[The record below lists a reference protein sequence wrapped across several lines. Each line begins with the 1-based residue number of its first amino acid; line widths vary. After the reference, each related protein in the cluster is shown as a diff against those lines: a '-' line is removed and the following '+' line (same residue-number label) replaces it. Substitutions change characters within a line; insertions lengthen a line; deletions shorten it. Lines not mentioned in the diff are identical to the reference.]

1 MQAASGRKT
10 KYRRRRARRAS
21 ALMVVLALLF
31 TMVPTGFATVAG
43 AAEAAEAALPEPTP
57 EPTPE
62 PIPEPIPEPTPEPIP
77 QPPADDTTDAPTDD
91 TTDDTTD
98 DPADDITDR
107 ATPTATAVAV
117 ICYAAVD
124 GDWKQVGTVQTD
136 KIDSDSNRYYVTAQ
150 ELDGIYGG
158 YGFSSANYSGE
169 LFFPHTDDRNADTLW
184 ADAAPQQ
191 NTDGAWQIP
200 LSKQGPIYLY
210 YLPGNTDG
218 TPSYFTGSKAKT
230 DAEMLAAN
238 MFYTVQVEDAAHAVY
253 SEGTLP
259 APQVLFHG
267 GNTTVTLNKPEGVT
281 WTAVNGKTNETL
293 SLPMAEVGTTVT
305 YTITNISA
313 PIIFRPRMAAGM
325 LRYEA
330 MPDGWM
336 SKLGLF
342 EVSKQQPQQT
352 ATVRGQVVYMALPAE
367 NSHTLLAPDID
378 RIAVTITDA
387 NNHTMFY
394 SFAGW
399 KVASAAGSPVLPA
412 GTVLTAD
419 DLNAYAGSDGVI
431 RLQAVWS
438 GVDSQNRPNTVH
450 FFLHKNGELKGS
462 VEDGVQSEL
471 QSDYTPVIYSTRMM
485 DAGKIPVTY
494 TTTGGTPLVARPNA
508 DDDAYQ
514 TNTPI
519 RGMTKIPVEGATLE
533 DLPGDETVFAY
544 LRANQIEMKIN
555 GQVVDNEKLNTTY
568 FGIRWNTVKYESS
581 DGWHIDGVL
590 VAKRTRFFVTKTFAG
605 DAAAIAQA
613 KGDFSITVS
622 HTEGSG
628 SVTDFTLLPQPAADV
643 TEAGKRGYTD
653 YDAAAETYTWEVP
666 AQQKR
671 AYTLREEN
679 YIPSGNWRVS
689 NSYAIRNAPEG
700 DPTGYQPYPKDGIVI
715 KAVGYADDV
724 PDIAVQTVALRNV
737 YVGVGTLTVNTQDS
751 VTGNNLKNVPYR
763 LTRDGTAVTLYRRP
777 GTTLYSMGNDPGY
790 TETISDGTLTAGANG
805 LFTIRLE
812 TGTYT
817 LTETLPTGYYGPGT
831 VQVTVAKEASGG
843 MTYSSVAQALPTEVT
858 TPTGGWLKEAESD
871 HITILNVPR
880 MLISVT
886 ARSSWPENGEKLPVT
901 VQLWC
906 DGTPVPGDQYTQVL
920 SEENKWEYTWKGL
933 PLFTNGTVAGYTLRV
948 TKIGNTYRDA
958 ALGGDGFADYDV
970 TNDAVKYR
978 QTDDPDYRADHMWTE
993 DGVQHFAQEALL
1005 VVRNEGVRGAVTF
1018 TKADEMN
1025 RPLRGAEFTLYT
1037 DAACTHLLATAT
1049 SDENG
1054 RVEFEKQ
1061 PGGTYYLKETKAPQG
1076 HTAENTVWTVKISG
1090 GKATITDS
1098 TGAVI
1103 TSVRNTSLLQLTLR
1117 VLGPDDEPLTG
1128 TKLQVTWD
1136 KVQHPEY
1143 ITNTNGTV
1151 VLPKLPNGD
1160 YTVRL
1165 MNTPT
1170 GYLPQVSVPELNAQ
1184 YGEITLTTAADA
1196 WMLEKTVENEYLLTL
1211 RLQALYTLPTTGGTG
1226 TAAFT
1231 AAGVLLMGLAAV
1243 MLCRKKQAE

>member
-1 MQAASGRKT
+1 MYAASGRKT
-10 KYRRRRARRAS
+10 EYRRRRARRAS

-43 AAEAAEAALPEPTP
+43 AAEATETEPPAAPP

-62 PIPEPIPEPTPEPIP
+62 PIPEPTPE
-77 QPPADDTTDAPTDD
+77 PPADDTTDDPADD
-91 TTDDTTD
+91 PADDPTD

-107 ATPTATAVAV
+107 AAPTATAVTV
-117 ICYAAVD
+117 TCYAAVD
-124 GDWKQVGTVQTD
+124 GGWKQVGTVQTD
-136 KIDSDSNRYYVTAQ
+136 KIDSGRYYVTAQ
-150 ELDGIYGG
+150 ELDGIYGE

-169 LFFPHTDDRNADTLW
+169 LFFPHTDNNSIDKLW
-184 ADAAPQQ
+184 ADAVPQQ

-200 LSKQGPIYLY
+200 LSTRGPIYLY

-218 TPSYFTGSKAKT
+218 TPSYFTGSKPKT
-230 DAEMLAAN
+230 DAQLLADN
-238 MFYTVQVEDAAHAVY
+238 MFYTITVEDAAHAVY
-253 SEGTLP
+253 DTPP

-267 GNTTVTLNKPEGVT
+267 GSTTVTLNKAEGVT

-293 SLPMAEVGTTVT
+293 SLPMDEAGTT
-305 YTITNISA
+305 YTITDIST
-313 PIIFRPRMAAGM
+313 PIIFRPRAAAGM
-325 LRYEA
+325 IQYEA
-330 MPDGWM
+330 MPERWM
-336 SKLGLF
+336 SKLGNF
-342 EVSKQQPQQT
+342 DVSRQQPQQT
-352 ATVRGQVVYMALPAE
+352 ATVRGEAVYMALPAE
-367 NSHTLLAPDID
+367 NSHTLLPPDID

-399 KVASAAGSPVLPA
+399 KVASVAGSPVLPA
-412 GTVLTAD
+412 GTVLTAE
-419 DLNAYAGSDGVI
+419 DLNRYAGSDGVI
-431 RLQAVWS
+431 LLQAVWS
-438 GVDSQNRPNTVH
+438 GVDSHNRPNTVH

-462 VEDGVQSEL
+462 VEDGVKPESPN
-471 QSDYTPVIYSTRMM
+471 DYTPAIYSTRMM
-485 DAGKIPVTY
+485 NAGEIPTTY
-494 TTTGGTPLVARPNA
+494 TTGGTPLVARPSA
-508 DDDAYQ
+508 DADAYQ
-514 TNTPI
+514 TDITI
-519 RGMTKIPVEGATLE
+519 RGMTKKPVKGATLE

-544 LRANQIEMKIN
+544 LRANHIQMQIN

-590 VAKRTRFFVTKTFAG
+590 VAKRSRFIVTKTFAG
-605 DAAAIAQA
+605 DTAAIDLA
-613 KGDFSITVS
+613 KKDFTITVS

-628 SVTDFTLLPQPAADV
+628 SVTDFTLLPQPAAGV
-643 TEAGKRGYTD
+643 NEAGKRGYTD
-653 YDAAAETYTWEVP
+653 YDAATQTYTWKVP

-671 AYTLREEN
+671 SYTITEAG

-700 DPTGYQPYPKDGIVI
+700 GPTGYQPYPKDGIVI
-715 KAVGYADDV
+715 TAVGYADDV
-724 PDIAVQTVALRNV
+724 QNIAVQTVALRNV
-737 YVGVGTLTVNTQDS
+737 YVGVGTLTVNTQDAI
-751 VTGNNLKNVPYR
+751 TGDNLRDIPYR
-763 LTRDGTAVTLYRRP
+763 LTRADGTAVTLYRRP
-777 GTTLYSMGNDPGY
+777 GTTLYSMEKDDPGY
-790 TETISDGTLTAGANG
+790 TETIPDGTLIAGANG

-843 MTYSSVAQALPTEVT
+843 MTYRSVAQNLPTEVT
-858 TPTGGWLKEAESD
+858 APAGGWLKKAETD

-920 SEENKWEYTWKGL
+920 SEENNWEYTWNNL
-933 PLFTNGTVAGYTLRV
+933 PLFTNGTVARYTLRV

-958 ALGGDGFADYDV
+958 ALDDGFADYNV
-970 TNDAVKYR
+970 TNDDVKYR
-978 QTDDPDYRADHMWTE
+978 KTGDPDYRADHMWTE

-1005 VVRNEGVRGAVTF
+1005 VVRNEGVRGAITF

-1025 RPLRGAEFTLYT
+1025 RPLQGAEFTLYT
-1037 DAACTHLLATAT
+1037 DELCTQPLATAT
-1049 SDENG
+1049 SNEDGEV
-1054 RVEFEKQ
+1054 RFAPQ

-1076 HTAENTVWTVKISG
+1076 HTAEDTVWTVKISG
-1090 GKATITDS
+1090 GKATITTP

-1117 VLGPDDEPLTG
+1117 VLGPEREPLPD
-1128 TKLQVTWD
+1128 TKLRVTWD
-1136 KVQHPEY
+1136 KVQHPTY
-1143 ITNTNGTV
+1143 TTGTDGTV
-1151 VLPKLPNGD
+1151 LLTALPNGN

-1170 GYLPQVSVPELNAQ
+1170 GYLPPVSVPTLNAQ
-1184 YGEITLTTAADA
+1184 YGEITLTSGDDA
-1196 WMLEKTVENEYLLTL
+1196 WTLENTAEGYLLTL

-1243 MLCRKKQAE
+1243 MLCRKKQVE

>member
-1 MQAASGRKT
+1 MYAASGRKT
-10 KYRRRRARRAS
+10 EYRRRRARRAS

-43 AAEAAEAALPEPTP
+43 AAEATETAPSEPPAAPPEPIPEPTP

-62 PIPEPIPEPTPEPIP
+62 P
-77 QPPADDTTDAPTDD
+77 PADDPADD
-91 TTDDTTD
+91 PTD

-107 ATPTATAVAV
+107 AAPTATAVAV
-117 ICYAAVD
+117 TCYAAVD
-124 GDWKQVGTVQTD
+124 GGWQQVGTVQTD
-136 KIDSDSNRYYVTAQ
+136 KIDSASTRYYIMAA

-158 YGFSSANYSGE
+158 YGFSSVEYKGE
-169 LFFPHTDDRNADTLW
+169 LFFPHTDDKNADTLW
-184 ADAAPQQ
+184 ADAAPQK
-191 NTDGAWQIP
+191 NTDGTWRIP
-200 LSKQGPIYLY
+200 LSRKGPIYLY
-210 YLPGNTDG
+210 YLPANATG
-218 TPSYFTGSKAKT
+218 TPSYFTGSKPKT
-230 DAEMLAAN
+230 DAQLLADN
-238 MFYTVQVEDAAHAVY
+238 MFYTITVEDPAHAVY
-253 SEGTLP
+253 DTPP

-267 GNTTVTLNKPEGVT
+267 EGTTVTLNKAEGVT
-281 WTAVNGKTNETL
+281 WTAVNGQTGATL
-293 SLPMAEVGTTVT
+293 SLPMTEETAVT
-305 YTITNISA
+305 YTIDNIAA
-313 PIIFRPRMAAGM
+313 PIRFRPRVAAGM
-325 LRYEA
+325 LQYEA
-330 MPDGWM
+330 MPERWM
-336 SKLGLF
+336 SKLGNF
-342 EVSKQQPQQT
+342 DVSRQQPQQT
-352 ATVRGQVVYMALPAE
+352 ATVRGEAVFMALPAE
-367 NSHTLLAPDID
+367 NSHTLLPPDID

-412 GTVLTAD
+412 GKVLTAD

-438 GVDSQNRPNTVH
+438 GVDSQRRPNTVH

-462 VEDGVQSEL
+462 VEDGVKPES
-471 QSDYTPVIYSTRMM
+471 QSDYTPAIYSTRMM
-485 DAGKIPVTY
+485 NAGNIPTTY
-494 TTTGGTPLVARPNA
+494 TTGGTPLVARPSA
-508 DDDAYQ
+508 DADAYQ
-514 TNTPI
+514 TDITI
-519 RGMTKIPVEGATLE
+519 RGMTKKAVEGATLE

-544 LRANQIEMKIN
+544 LRANNIQMMIN
-555 GQVVDNEKLNTTY
+555 GQVVENEKLNTTY

-590 VAKRTRFFVTKTFAG
+590 VAKRSRFIVTKTFAG
-605 DAAAIAQA
+605 DAAAIELA
-613 KGDFSITVS
+613 KKDFTITVS

-628 SVTDFTLLPQPAADV
+628 SVTDFTLLPQPDADV
-643 TEAGKRGYTD
+643 NEAGKLGYTD
-653 YDAAAETYTWEVP
+653 YDAATETYTWEVP

-671 AYTLREEN
+671 SYTITEAGHTL
-679 YIPSGNWRVS
+679 SGGWRVS

-724 PDIAVQTVALRNV
+724 QNIAVQTVALRNV
-737 YVGVGTLTVNTQDS
+737 YVGVGTLTVNTQDAI
-751 VTGNNLKNVPYR
+751 TGDNLRDIPYR
-763 LTRDGTAVTLYRRP
+763 LTRADGTAVTLYRRP
-777 GTTLYSMGNDPGY
+777 GTTLYSMEKDDPGY
-790 TETISDGTLTAGANG
+790 TETIPDGTLIAGANG

-843 MTYSSVAQALPTEVT
+843 MTYSSVAQDLPTEVT
-858 TPTGGWLKEAESD
+858 TPTGGWLKDADTD

-880 MLISVT
+880 MLISVM
-886 ARSSWPENGEKLPVT
+886 ARSSWPENGDKLPVT

-906 DGTPVPGDQYTQVL
+906 DGTMVPGSEYTQEL
-920 SEENKWEYTWKGL
+920 SEENNWEYTWNNL
-933 PLFTNGTVAGYTLRV
+933 PLFTNGTVARYTLRV

-958 ALGGDGFADYDV
+958 ALDKDGFADYDV

-978 QTDDPDYRADHMWTE
+978 QTGDENYRDDHMWME
-993 DGVQHFAQEALL
+993 NGVQHFAQEALL

-1025 RPLRGAEFTLYT
+1025 RPLQGAEFTLYT
-1037 DAACTHLLATAT
+1037 DADCTRSLETVT
-1049 SDENG
+1049 SDETG

-1076 HTAENTVWTVKISG
+1076 HTAENTVWTVKIAG
-1090 GKATITDS
+1090 GKATITTS

-1117 VLGPDDEPLTG
+1117 VLGPDGEPLPDTQ
-1128 TKLQVTWD
+1128 LRVTWD
-1136 KVQHPEY
+1136 KVQHPTY
-1143 ITNTNGTV
+1143 TTGTDGTV
-1151 VLPKLPNGD
+1151 VLPKLPNGN

-1184 YGEITLTTAADA
+1184 YGTVTMTPHDA
-1196 WMLEKTVENEYLLTL
+1196 WMLEETAENTYRLTL

-1231 AAGVLLMGLAAV
+1231 AAGALLMGLAAV
-1243 MLCRKKQAE
+1243 MLCRKKQVE

>member
-1 MQAASGRKT
+1 MYAASGRKSE
-10 KYRRRRARRAS
+10 YRRRRARRAS

-43 AAEAAEAALPEPTP
+43 ATEATETAPPEPTP

-62 PIPEPIPEPTPEPIP
+62 P
-77 QPPADDTTDAPTDD
+77 PADDPTDDPTDD
-91 TTDDTTD
+91 TTDA
-98 DPADDITDR
+98 PADDITDR
-107 ATPTATAVAV
+107 AAPTATAVTV
-117 ICYAAVD
+117 TCYAAVD
-124 GDWKQVGTVQTD
+124 GGWQQVGTVQTD

-150 ELDGIYGG
+150 ELDGIYGK
-158 YGFSSANYSGE
+158 YGFSSAGFKGE
-169 LFFPHTDDRNADTLW
+169 LFFPHTDDNNPNTLW
-184 ADAAPQQ
+184 ANAAPQKP
-191 NTDGAWQIP
+191 DGTWQIP
-200 LSKQGPIYLY
+200 LSTQGPIYLY
-210 YLPGNTDG
+210 YLPGNTAG
-218 TPSYFTGSKAKT
+218 SPGYFNSSKSKT

-259 APQVLFHG
+259 VPQVLFHG
-267 GNTTVTLNKPEGVT
+267 GSTTVTLNKAEGVT

-293 SLPMAEVGTTVT
+293 SLQMAEVETTVT
-305 YTITNISA
+305 YTITSIST
-313 PIIFRPRMAAGM
+313 PIIFRPRAAAGTI
-325 LRYEA
+325 RYEA
-330 MPDGWM
+330 MPDGWR
-336 SKLGLF
+336 SQLGLF

-378 RIAVTITDA
+378 RIAVSITDA

-399 KVASAAGSPVLPA
+399 KVASAAGAPVLPA
-412 GTVLTAD
+412 GTVLTAEK
-419 DLNAYAGSDGVI
+419 LSEYADGTGTVA
-431 RLQAVWS
+431 LQAVWS
-438 GVDSQNRPNTVH
+438 GVDSEGRLNTVH
-450 FFLHKNGELKGS
+450 FFLHKYGELKGS
-462 VEDGVQSEL
+462 VGDGVQPES
-471 QSDYTPVIYSTRMM
+471 QKDYTPVIYGTRMM
-485 DAGKIPVTY
+485 NAGAIPADY
-494 TTTGGTPLVARPNA
+494 TSSGGPPLVARPTVDA
-508 DDDAYQ
+508 DAYQ
-514 TNTPI
+514 TNTTI
-519 RGMTKIPVEGATLE
+519 RGMTTTPVKGATLE

-544 LRANQIEMKIN
+544 LRANKIEMKIN

-590 VAKRTRFFVTKTFAG
+590 VAKRTRFIVTKTFAG
-605 DAAAIAQA
+605 DAAAIDLV
-613 KGDFSITVS
+613 KGNFTITVS
-622 HTEGSG
+622 HTEGSS
-628 SVTDFTLLPQPAADV
+628 SVTDFTLLPQPDADV
-643 TEAGKRGYTD
+643 NEAGKLGYTD
-653 YDAAAETYTWEVP
+653 YDAATKTYTWKVP

-671 AYTLREEN
+671 SYTITEAGH
-679 YIPSGNWRVS
+679 IPSGSWRVS
-689 NSYAIRNAPEG
+689 NSYVIRNSPEG
-700 DPTGYQPYPKDGIVI
+700 GPTDYQLYPEAGIKI
-715 KAVGYADDV
+715 TAVGYADDV
-724 PDIAVQTVALRNV
+724 PNIAVQTVALRNV
-737 YVGVGTLTVNTQDS
+737 YVGVGTLTVNTQDAI
-751 VTGNNLKNVPYR
+751 TGDNLRDIPYR
-763 LTRDGTAVTLYRRP
+763 LTRDGTAVTMYRRP
-777 GTTLYSMGNDPGY
+777 GTTLYSMEEDLDY
-790 TETISDGTLTAGANG
+790 TEKITTGELTAGANG

-831 VQVTVAKEASGG
+831 VQVTVAKDASGG
-843 MTYSSVAQALPTEVT
+843 MTYRSVAQNLPTEVT
-858 TPTGGWLKEAESD
+858 APTGGWLKYADTD

-906 DGTPVPGDQYTQVL
+906 DGTPVPGSQYTQEL
-920 SEENKWEYTWKGL
+920 SEKNNWEYTWKGL
-933 PLFTNGTVAGYTLRV
+933 PLFTDGTVAKYELRV
-948 TKIGNTYRDA
+948 TKIGDTYRDA
-958 ALGGDGFADYDV
+958 ALGDGFADYDV
-970 TNDAVKYR
+970 TGEAAKYR
-978 QTDDPDYRADHMWTE
+978 KTGDQNYRDEHMWTE

-1025 RPLRGAEFTLYT
+1025 RPLQGAEFTLYT

-1049 SDENG
+1049 SDETG

-1061 PGGTYYLKETKAPQG
+1061 PGGTYYLKETKAPKG

-1103 TSVRNTSLLQLTLR
+1103 MSVRNASLLQLTLQ
-1117 VLGPDDEPLTG
+1117 VLGPEEEPLPG

-1143 ITNTNGTV
+1143 TTGTDGTV
-1151 VLPKLPNGD
+1151 VLPKLPNGK

-1170 GYLPQVSVPELNAQ
+1170 GYLPQVSDPTLQAQ
-1184 YGEITLTTAADA
+1184 YGEITLTSPHNDA
-1196 WMLEKTVENEYLLTL
+1196 WMLEKTAENTYLLTL

-1243 MLCRKKQAE
+1243 MLCRKKQVE

>member
-1 MQAASGRKT
+1 
-10 KYRRRRARRAS
+10 
-21 ALMVVLALLF
+21 
-31 TMVPTGFATVAG
+31 
-43 AAEAAEAALPEPTP
+43 
-57 EPTPE
+57 
-62 PIPEPIPEPTPEPIP
+62 
-77 QPPADDTTDAPTDD
+77 
-91 TTDDTTD
+91 
-98 DPADDITDR
+98 
-107 ATPTATAVAV
+107 
-117 ICYAAVD
+117 
-124 GDWKQVGTVQTD
+124 
-136 KIDSDSNRYYVTAQ
+136 
-150 ELDGIYGG
+150 
-158 YGFSSANYSGE
+158 
-169 LFFPHTDDRNADTLW
+169 
-184 ADAAPQQ
+184 
-191 NTDGAWQIP
+191 
-200 LSKQGPIYLY
+200 
-210 YLPGNTDG
+210 
-218 TPSYFTGSKAKT
+218 
-230 DAEMLAAN
+230 
-238 MFYTVQVEDAAHAVY
+238 
-253 SEGTLP
+253 
-259 APQVLFHG
+259 
-267 GNTTVTLNKPEGVT
+267 
-281 WTAVNGKTNETL
+281 
-293 SLPMAEVGTTVT
+293 
-305 YTITNISA
+305 
-313 PIIFRPRMAAGM
+313 
-325 LRYEA
+325 
-330 MPDGWM
+330 M
-336 SKLGLF
+336 SKLGHF
-342 EVSKQQPQQT
+342 EVSKQQAQQT
-352 ATVRGQVVYMALPAE
+352 ATVRGEAVYMALPAE

-438 GVDSQNRPNTVH
+438 GVDSEGRPNTVH

-462 VEDGVQSEL
+462 VEDGVKPES

-485 DAGKIPVTY
+485 NAGKIPTTY
-494 TTTGGTPLVARPNA
+494 TNTGGTPLVARPSA
-508 DDDAYQ
+508 SADAYQ
-514 TNTPI
+514 TNTTI
-519 RGMTKIPVEGATLE
+519 RGMTTIPVQGATLE

-544 LRANQIEMKIN
+544 LRTNQIQMKIN
-555 GQVVDNEKLNTTY
+555 GQVVDNDKLNTSY

-590 VAKRTRFFVTKTFAG
+590 VAKRTRFIVTKTFAG
-605 DAAAIAQA
+605 DAAAIALA
-613 KGDFSITVS
+613 KKDFTITVS
-622 HTEGSG
+622 HTEGSS
-628 SVTDFTLLPQPAADV
+628 SVTDFTLLPQPDADV
-643 TEAGKRGYTD
+643 NEAGKRGYTA

-671 AYTLREEN
+671 SYTITEAGH
-679 YIPSGNWRVS
+679 IPSGSWRVS

-700 DPTGYQPYPKDGIVI
+700 GPTGYQPYPKDGVTVT
-715 KAVGYADDV
+715 AVGYGDDV
-724 PDIAVQTVALRNV
+724 PPTAVQTVALRNV
-737 YVGVGTLTVNTQDS
+737 YVGVGTLTVNTQDAI
-751 VTGNNLKNVPYR
+751 TGNNLRDIPYR
-763 LTRDGTAVTLYRRP
+763 LTRADGTAVTLYHRP
-777 GTTLYSMGNDPGY
+777 GTTLYSMENDPDY
-790 TETISDGTLTAGANG
+790 TETIPGGTLTAGANG

-831 VQVTVAKEASGG
+831 VQVTVTKPTADTI
-843 MTYSSVAQALPTEVT
+843 TYHSVAQDLPTEVT
-858 TPTGGWLKEAESD
+858 TPAGGWLKYAETD

-920 SEENKWEYTWKGL
+920 SEENKWEYTWQEL

-978 QTDDPDYRADHMWTE
+978 KTGDPAYRADHMWTE

-1018 TKADEMN
+1018 TKADEKN
-1025 RPLRGAEFTLYT
+1025 RPLKGAEFTLYT
-1037 DAACTHLLATAT
+1037 DAACTRSLETVT
-1049 SDENG
+1049 SDANG
-1054 RVEFEKQ
+1054 RVEFTPQ

-1076 HTAENTVWTVKISG
+1076 HTAEDTVWTVKIAG
-1090 GKATITDS
+1090 GKATITTS
-1098 TGAVI
+1098 TGAVV
-1103 TSVRNTSLLQLTLR
+1103 TSVRNASLLQLTLR
-1117 VLGPDDEPLTG
+1117 VLGPEGEPLPG
-1128 TKLQVTWD
+1128 TKLRVTWD
-1136 KVQHPEY
+1136 TVQRPEY
-1143 ITNTNGTV
+1143 TTGTDGTV
-1151 VLPKLPNGD
+1151 VLPKLPNGN

-1184 YGEITLTTAADA
+1184 YGTVTMTPHDA
-1196 WMLEKTVENEYLLTL
+1196 WTLEKTAENTYRLTL

-1243 MLCRKKQAE
+1243 MLCRKKQVE

>member
-1 MQAASGRKT
+1 MYAASGRKT
-10 KYRRRRARRAS
+10 EYRRRRARRAS

-43 AAEAAEAALPEPTP
+43 AAEATETEPPAAPPEPIPEPTP

-62 PIPEPIPEPTPEPIP
+62 P
-77 QPPADDTTDAPTDD
+77 PADDTTDDPADD
-91 TTDDTTD
+91 PADDPTD

-107 ATPTATAVAV
+107 AAPTATAVTV
-117 ICYAAVD
+117 TCYAAVD
-124 GDWKQVGTVQTD
+124 GGWKQVGTVQTD
-136 KIDSDSNRYYVTAQ
+136 KIDSGCYYVTAQ

-158 YGFSSANYSGE
+158 YGFSSAEYKGE
-169 LFFPHTDDRNADTLW
+169 RFFPHTDDNSIDKLW
-184 ADAAPQQ
+184 ADAVPK
-191 NTDGAWQIP
+191 NIDGTWRIL
-200 LSKQGPIYLY
+200 LSRKGPIYLY
-210 YLPGNTDG
+210 YLPGNATG
-218 TPSYFTGSKAKT
+218 TPSYFTGSKPKT
-230 DAEMLAAN
+230 DAQLLADN
-238 MFYTVQVEDAAHAVY
+238 MFYTITVEDPAHAVY
-253 SEGTLP
+253 D
-259 APQVLFHG
+259 APPPQQVLFHG
-267 GNTTVTLNKPEGVT
+267 GSTTVTLNKAEGVT

-293 SLPMAEVGTTVT
+293 SLPMDEAGTT
-305 YTITNISA
+305 YTITDIST
-313 PIIFRPRMAAGM
+313 PIIFRPRAAAGM
-325 LRYEA
+325 IQYEA
-330 MPDGWM
+330 MPERWM
-336 SKLGLF
+336 SKLGNF
-342 EVSKQQPQQT
+342 DVSRQQPQQT
-352 ATVRGQVVYMALPAE
+352 ATVRGEKVYMALPAE
-367 NSHTLLAPDID
+367 NSHALLPPDID

-399 KVASAAGSPVLPA
+399 KVASVAGSPVLPA
-412 GTVLTAD
+412 GTVLTAE
-419 DLNAYAGSDGVI
+419 DLNRYAGSDGVI

-438 GVDSQNRPNTVH
+438 GVDSHNRPNTVH

-462 VEDGVQSEL
+462 VEDGVKPESPD
-471 QSDYTPVIYSTRMM
+471 DYTPAIYSTRMM
-485 DAGKIPVTY
+485 NAGNIPTTY
-494 TTTGGTPLVARPNA
+494 TTGGTPLVARPSA
-508 DDDAYQ
+508 DADAYQ
-514 TNTPI
+514 TNTTI
-519 RGMTKIPVEGATLE
+519 RSMTTTPVEGATLE

-555 GQVVDNEKLNTTY
+555 GQVVENEKLNTTY

-590 VAKRTRFFVTKTFAG
+590 VAKRSRFIVTKTFAG
-605 DAAAIAQA
+605 DAAAIELA
-613 KGDFSITVS
+613 KGNFKITVS

-628 SVTDFTLLPQPAADV
+628 SVTDFTLLPQPDADV
-643 TEAGKRGYTD
+643 NEAGKRGYTD
-653 YDAAAETYTWEVP
+653 YDAATETYTWEVP

-671 AYTLREEN
+671 SYTITEAGH
-679 YIPSGNWRVS
+679 IPSGSWRVS
-689 NSYAIRNAPEG
+689 NSYVIRNSPEG
-700 DPTGYQPYPKDGIVI
+700 GSTGYQLYPEAGIKI
-715 KAVGYADDV
+715 TAVGYADDV
-724 PDIAVQTVALRNV
+724 QNIAVQTVALRNV
-737 YVGVGTLTVNTQDS
+737 YVGVGTLTVNTQDAI
-751 VTGNNLKNVPYR
+751 TGDNLRDIPYR
-763 LTRDGTAVTLYRRP
+763 LTRDGSAVTLYRRP
-777 GTTLYSMGNDPGY
+777 GTTLYSMINDPDY
-790 TETISDGTLTAGANG
+790 TETISDGTMTAGANG

-831 VQVTVAKEASGG
+831 VQVTVAKDASGG
-843 MTYSSVAQALPTEVT
+843 MTYRSVAQNLPTEVT
-858 TPTGGWLKEAESD
+858 TPTGGWLKEAETD

-920 SEENKWEYTWKGL
+920 SEENKWEYTWNNL

-978 QTDDPDYRADHMWTE
+978 KTGDPDYRADHMWEE

-1005 VVRNEGVRGAVTF
+1005 VVRNEGVRGAVAF

-1025 RPLRGAEFTLYT
+1025 RPLQGAEFTLYT
-1037 DAACTHLLATAT
+1037 DAACTHPLATAT
-1049 SDENG
+1049 SDANG

-1076 HTAENTVWTVKISG
+1076 HTAENTVWTVKIAG
-1090 GKATITDS
+1090 GKATITTS
-1098 TGAVI
+1098 TGAII
-1103 TSVRNTSLLQLTLR
+1103 TSVRNTSLLQLTLQ
-1117 VLGPDDEPLTG
+1117 VLGPEGEPLPG
-1128 TKLQVTWD
+1128 TKLRVTWD
-1136 KVQHPEY
+1136 KVQHPTY
-1143 ITNTNGTV
+1143 TTGTDGTV
-1151 VLPKLPNGD
+1151 VLPKLPNGN

-1170 GYLPQVSVPELNAQ
+1170 GYLPPVSVPTLQAQ
-1184 YGEITLTTAADA
+1184 YGTVTMTPHDA
-1196 WMLEKTVENEYLLTL
+1196 WTLEKTAENTYRLTL

-1231 AAGVLLMGLAAV
+1231 AAGVLLMGLAAA
-1243 MLCRKKQAE
+1243 MLCRKKQVE

>member
-1 MQAASGRKT
+1 MYAASGRKT
-10 KYRRRRARRAS
+10 EYRRRRARRAS

-43 AAEAAEAALPEPTP
+43 ATEATETAPPEPPATPPEPTP
-57 EPTPE
+57 EP
-62 PIPEPIPEPTPEPIP
+62 
-77 QPPADDTTDAPTDD
+77 PADDITDD
-91 TTDDTTD
+91 TADDTTD
-98 DPADDITDR
+98 DPANDITDR
-107 ATPTATAVAV
+107 AAPTATAVTV
-117 ICYAAVD
+117 TCYAAVD

-136 KIDSDSNRYYVTAQ
+136 KIDSSGRYYIMAA

-184 ADAAPQQ
+184 ADAAPQKP
-191 NTDGAWQIP
+191 DGTWRIP
-200 LSKQGPIYLY
+200 LSTRGPIYLY
-210 YLPGNTDG
+210 YLPANATG
-218 TPSYFTGSKAKT
+218 TPSYFTGSKPKT
-230 DAEMLAAN
+230 DAQLLADN
-238 MFYTVQVEDAAHAVY
+238 MFYTITVEDAAHAVY
-253 SEGTLP
+253 DTP
-259 APQVLFHG
+259 PVPQVLFHG
-267 GNTTVTLNKPEGVT
+267 GSTTVTLDKAEGVT
-281 WTAVNGKTNETL
+281 WEAVNGQTGATL
-293 SLPMAEVGTTVT
+293 SLASTETETTVT
-305 YTITNISA
+305 YTIGNIAA
-313 PIIFRPRMAAGM
+313 PIRFRPRVAAGM
-325 LRYEA
+325 IQYEA
-330 MPDGWM
+330 MPEGWM
-336 SKLGLF
+336 SKLGNF
-342 EVSKQQPQQT
+342 DVSKQQPQQT
-352 ATVRGQVVYMALPAE
+352 ATVRGEKVYMALPAE

-378 RIAVTITDA
+378 RIAVSITGA
-387 NNHTMFY
+387 NDHTMYY

-412 GTVLTAD
+412 GKVLTAD

-438 GVDSQNRPNTVH
+438 GVDSQRRPNTVH

-462 VEDGVQSEL
+462 VEDGVKPESPN
-471 QSDYTPVIYSTRMM
+471 DYTPAIYSTRMM
-485 DAGKIPVTY
+485 NAGAIPADY
-494 TTTGGTPLVARPNA
+494 TNQGGTPLVARPNA
-508 DDDAYQ
+508 DADAYQ
-514 TNTPI
+514 TNTTI
-519 RGMTKIPVEGATLE
+519 RDMVRTPVRGATLE

-568 FGIRWNTVKYESS
+568 FGIRWNTVKYEPS

-590 VAKRTRFFVTKTFAG
+590 VAKRTRFIVTKTFAG
-605 DAAAIAQA
+605 DAAAIDLA
-613 KGDFSITVS
+613 KENFTITVS

-628 SVTDFTLLPQPAADV
+628 SVTDFTLLPQPAAGV
-643 TEAGKRGYTD
+643 NEAGKLGYTA
-653 YDAAAETYTWEVP
+653 YDAATQTYTWEVP

-671 AYTLREEN
+671 SYTITEAGH
-679 YIPSGNWRVS
+679 IPSGSWRVS

-700 DPTGYQPYPKDGIVI
+700 GPTGYQPYPTAGIVI
-715 KAVGYADDV
+715 TAVGYGDDV
-724 PDIAVQTVALRNV
+724 PNIAVQTVALRNV
-737 YVGVGTLTVNTQDS
+737 YVGVGTLTVNTQDAI
-751 VTGNNLKNVPYR
+751 TGNNLRDITYR
-763 LTRDGTAVTLYRRP
+763 LTRDGSAVTLYRRP
-777 GTTLYSMGNDPGY
+777 GTTLYSMGNDPDY
-790 TETISDGTLTAGANG
+790 TETIPDGTLTAGANG

-817 LTETLPTGYYGPGT
+817 LTETLPTGYYGPGA
-831 VQVTVAKEASGG
+831 VQVTVTKPADGPITYYSEA
-843 MTYSSVAQALPTEVT
+843 QNLPTEVT
-858 TPTGGWLKEAESD
+858 APTGGWLKEADTD

-906 DGTPVPGDQYTQVL
+906 DGTMVPGDQYTQVL
-920 SEENKWEYTWKGL
+920 SEENKWEYTWEGL
-933 PLFTNGTVAGYTLRV
+933 PLFTNGTVARYTLRV

-958 ALGGDGFADYDV
+958 ALDDGFADYNV

-978 QTDDPDYRADHMWTE
+978 KTDDPDYRADHMWTE

-1025 RPLRGAEFTLYT
+1025 RPLQGAEFALYT

-1049 SDENG
+1049 SDANG
-1054 RVEFEKQ
+1054 RVEFTPQ

-1076 HTAENTVWTVKISG
+1076 HTAEDTVWTVKISG

-1098 TGAVI
+1098 KGAVI

-1117 VLGPDDEPLTG
+1117 VLGPEEEPLPG
-1128 TKLQVTWD
+1128 TKLRVTWD
-1136 KVQHPEY
+1136 TVQRPEY
-1143 ITNTNGTV
+1143 TTGPNGTV
-1151 VLPKLPNGD
+1151 VLTALPNGN

-1170 GYLPQVSVPELNAQ
+1170 GYLPPVSVPELNAQ
-1184 YGEITLTTAADA
+1184 YGEIILTSPHDDA
-1196 WMLEKTVENEYLLTL
+1196 WTLEETAEGYLLTL
-1211 RLQALYTLPTTGGTG
+1211 QLQALYTLPTTGGTG

-1243 MLCRKKQAE
+1243 MLCRKKQVE

>member
-10 KYRRRRARRAS
+10 ECRRRRARRAS

-43 AAEAAEAALPEPTP
+43 ATEAAETAP
-57 EPTPE
+57 PE
-62 PIPEPIPEPTPEPIP
+62 PIPEPIPESTPE
-77 QPPADDTTDAPTDD
+77 PPADDPTDD
-91 TTDDTTD
+91 PTDDPAD

-107 ATPTATAVAV
+107 AAPTATAVAV
-117 ICYAAVD
+117 SCYAAVD

-136 KIDSDSNRYYVTAQ
+136 KIDSDSNRYYIMAA
-150 ELDGIYGG
+150 ELDGR

-169 LFFPHTDDRNADTLW
+169 LFFPHTDDKNADTLW
-184 ADAAPQQ
+184 ADAAPQKP
-191 NTDGAWQIP
+191 DGAWRIP
-200 LSKQGPIYLY
+200 LSTRGPIYLY
-210 YLPGNTDG
+210 YLPGNTAG
-218 TPSYFTGSKAKT
+218 SLGYFDSSKSKT
-230 DAEMLAAN
+230 DAEMLADN
-238 MFYTVQVEDAAHAVY
+238 MFYTITVEDAAHAVY
-253 SEGTLP
+253 DTPP

-267 GNTTVTLNKPEGVT
+267 GSTTVTLNKAEGVT

-293 SLPMAEVGTTVT
+293 SLPMDEAGTT
-305 YTITNISA
+305 YTITDIST
-313 PIIFRPRMAAGM
+313 PIIFRPRVAAGM
-325 LRYEA
+325 IQYEA
-330 MPDGWM
+330 MPEGWM
-336 SKLGLF
+336 SKLGHF
-342 EVSKQQPQQT
+342 DVSRQQPQQT
-352 ATVRGQVVYMALPAE
+352 ATVRGEAVYMALPAE

-412 GTVLTAD
+412 GTVLTAE
-419 DLNAYAGSDGVI
+419 DLNRYADGTGTVT
-431 RLQAVWS
+431 LQAVWS

-450 FFLHKNGELKGS
+450 FFLHKNGDLKGS
-462 VEDGVQSEL
+462 VEDGVKPES

-485 DAGKIPVTY
+485 NAGEIPTTY
-494 TTTGGTPLVARPNA
+494 TGGTPLVARPNA

-514 TNTPI
+514 TNTTI
-519 RGMTKIPVEGATLE
+519 RDMVRTPVRGATLE

-555 GQVVDNEKLNTTY
+555 GQVVENDKLNTTY
-568 FGIRWNTVKYESS
+568 FGIRWNTVKYEPS

-605 DAAAIAQA
+605 DAAAIDLV
-613 KGDFSITVS
+613 KGNFTITVS

-628 SVTDFTLLPQPAADV
+628 SVTDFTLVPRPKNEV
-643 TEAGKRGYTD
+643 TETDKLGYTG
-653 YDAAAETYTWEVP
+653 YDAATETYTWEVP

-671 AYTLREEN
+671 SYTITEAG

-689 NSYAIRNAPEG
+689 NSYAIRNAPG
-700 DPTGYQPYPKDGIVI
+700 GGPTGYQSYPAAGIDI
-715 KAVGYADDV
+715 TAVGYGDDV
-724 PDIAVQTVALRNV
+724 PNIAVQTVALRNV
-737 YVGVGTLTVNTQDS
+737 YVGVGTLTVNTQDAI
-751 VTGNNLKNVPYR
+751 TGDNLRDIPYR

-777 GTTLYSMGNDPGY
+777 GTTLYSMEKDDPGY
-790 TETISDGTLTAGANG
+790 TETIPDGTLTAGANG
-805 LFTIRLE
+805 MFTIRLE

-843 MTYSSVAQALPTEVT
+843 MTYRSVAQNLPTEVT
-858 TPTGGWLKEAESD
+858 TPTGGWLKEAETD

-880 MLISVT
+880 MLISVM

-920 SEENKWEYTWKGL
+920 SEENKWEYTWQEL

-948 TKIGNTYRDA
+948 AKIGETHRDA
-958 ALGGDGFADYDV
+958 ALDDGFADYDV

-978 QTDDPDYRADHMWTE
+978 KTGDPDYRADHMWTE

-1018 TKADEMN
+1018 TKADEKD
-1025 RPLRGAEFTLYT
+1025 RPLQGAEFTLYA
-1037 DAACTHLLATAT
+1037 DKLCTKTLATAT
-1049 SDENG
+1049 SDETG

-1076 HTAENTVWTVKISG
+1076 HTAENTVWTVKIAG
-1090 GKATITDS
+1090 GKATITDPK
-1098 TGAVI
+1098 GAVV
-1103 TSVRNTSLLQLTLR
+1103 TFVRNTSLLQLTLR
-1117 VLGPDDEPLTG
+1117 VLGPEEEPLPG
-1128 TKLQVTWD
+1128 TKLRVTWD
-1136 KVQHPEY
+1136 TVQRPEY
-1143 ITNTNGTV
+1143 TTGTDGTV
-1151 VLPKLPNGD
+1151 VLPKLPNGN

-1170 GYLPQVSVPELNAQ
+1170 GYLPPVSVPELNAQ
-1184 YGEITLTTAADA
+1184 YGTVTMTPHDA
-1196 WMLEKTVENEYLLTL
+1196 WMLEQTAENTYRLTL

-1231 AAGVLLMGLAAV
+1231 VAGVLLMGLAAV
-1243 MLCRKKQAE
+1243 MLCRKKQVE

>member
-10 KYRRRRARRAS
+10 EYRRRRARRAS

-43 AAEAAEAALPEPTP
+43 AAEAAEATPSEPP
-57 EPTPE
+57 SAPPE
-62 PIPEPIPEPTPEPIP
+62 PIPEPIPEPPV
-77 QPPADDTTDAPTDD
+77 DDTTDDP
-91 TTDDTTD
+91 TDDTTD

-107 ATPTATAVAV
+107 AAPTATAVAV

-124 GDWKQVGTVQTD
+124 GGWKQVGTVQAD
-136 KIDSDSNRYYVTAQ
+136 QIDSSGRYYIMAA
-150 ELDGIYGG
+150 ELDGIYGE

-184 ADAAPQQ
+184 ADALPQQ

-200 LSKQGPIYLY
+200 LSTQGPIYLY
-210 YLPGNTDG
+210 YLPGNTAG
-218 TPSYFTGSKAKT
+218 SPGYFNSSKPKT
-230 DAEMLAAN
+230 DAQLLAAN
-238 MFYTVQVEDAAHAVY
+238 MFYTITVEDAAHAVY
-253 SEGTLP
+253 DTP
-259 APQVLFHG
+259 PVPQVLFHG
-267 GNTTVTLNKPEGVT
+267 GSTTVTLNKVEGVT

-293 SLPMAEVGTTVT
+293 SLPMDEAGTT
-305 YTITNISA
+305 YTITDIST
-313 PIIFRPRMAAGM
+313 PIIFRPRVAAGM
-325 LRYEA
+325 LQYEA
-330 MPDGWM
+330 MPDGWR
-336 SKLGLF
+336 SKLGNF
-342 EVSKQQPQQT
+342 EVSRQQPQQT
-352 ATVRGQVVYMALPAE
+352 ATVRGETVYMALPAE
-367 NSHTLLAPDID
+367 NSHTLLPPDID

-399 KVASAAGSPVLPA
+399 KVASAAGSPVLSA
-412 GTVLTAD
+412 GTVLTAEQ
-419 DLNAYAGSDGVI
+419 LNAYAGSDGVI

-438 GVDSQNRPNTVH
+438 GVDSQRRPNTVH

-462 VEDGVQSEL
+462 VEDGVKPESQR
-471 QSDYTPVIYSTRMM
+471 DYTPAIYSTRMM
-485 DAGKIPVTY
+485 NAGKIPVTY
-494 TTTGGTPLVARPNA
+494 TGGTPLVARPNA

-514 TNTPI
+514 TNTTI
-519 RGMTKIPVEGATLE
+519 RDMTKIPVEGATLE

-605 DAAAIAQA
+605 DAAAIDLA
-613 KGDFSITVS
+613 KKDFTINVS

-628 SVTDFTLLPQPAADV
+628 SVTDFTLVPRPKNDV
-643 TEAGKRGYTD
+643 NEAGKLGYTG
-653 YDAAAETYTWEVP
+653 YDAATETYTWEVP

-671 AYTLREEN
+671 SYTITEAG
-679 YIPSGNWRVS
+679 YIPSGSWRVS
-689 NSYAIRNAPEG
+689 NSYAIRNNPDG
-700 DPTGYQPYPKDGIVI
+700 GPTGYQSYPAAGIVI
-715 KAVGYADDV
+715 TAVGYGDDV
-724 PDIAVQTVALRNV
+724 PKTAVQTVALRNV
-737 YVGVGTLTVNTQDS
+737 YVGVGTLTVNTQDAI
-751 VTGNNLKNVPYR
+751 TGDNLRDITYR
-763 LTRDGTAVTLYRRP
+763 LTRADGSAVMLYRRP
-777 GTTLYSMGNDPGY
+777 GTTLYSMENDPGY
-790 TETISDGTLTAGANG
+790 TETIPNGTLTAGANG

-843 MTYSSVAQALPTEVT
+843 MTYRSVAQNPPTEVT
-858 TPTGGWLKEAESD
+858 APTGGWLKYADTD

-906 DGTPVPGDQYTQVL
+906 DGTPVPGSEYTQVL
-920 SEENKWEYTWKGL
+920 SEENKWEYTWQGL

-948 TKIGNTYRDA
+948 TKIGNTHRDA
-958 ALGGDGFADYDV
+958 ALDDGFADYDV

-978 QTDDPDYRADHMWTE
+978 KTDDPDYRADHMWTE

-1025 RPLRGAEFTLYT
+1025 RPLQGAEFALYT
-1037 DAACTHLLATAT
+1037 DELCTTKLAEAT
-1049 SDENG
+1049 SDANG
-1054 RVEFEKQ
+1054 RVEFTPQ

-1090 GKATITDS
+1090 GKATITTS

-1103 TSVRNTSLLQLTLR
+1103 TSVRNASLLWLTLQ
-1117 VLGPDDEPLTG
+1117 VLGPEGEPLPG
-1128 TKLQVTWD
+1128 TKLRVTWD
-1136 KVQHPEY
+1136 TVQHPEY
-1143 ITNTNGTV
+1143 TTGPNGTV
-1151 VLPKLPNGD
+1151 VLPKLPNGN

-1184 YGEITLTTAADA
+1184 YGTVTMTPHDA
-1196 WMLEKTVENEYLLTL
+1196 WTLEETAENTYRLTL

-1243 MLCRKKQAE
+1243 ILCRKKQAE

>member
-10 KYRRRRARRAS
+10 EYRRRRARRAS

-43 AAEAAEAALPEPTP
+43 AAEAAETALPEPTP

-62 PIPEPIPEPTPEPIP
+62 PIPESTPE
-77 QPPADDTTDAPTDD
+77 PPADDTTDAPAEYIS
-91 TTDDTTD
+91 D

-107 ATPTATAVAV
+107 AAPTATAVTV
-117 ICYAAVD
+117 TCYAAVD

-136 KIDSDSNRYYVTAQ
+136 QTDSSGRYYITAQ
-150 ELDGIYGG
+150 DLDGIYGG
-158 YGFSSANYSGE
+158 YGFSSVNYSGE

-184 ADAAPQQ
+184 ADAAPK

-200 LSKQGPIYLY
+200 LSTQGPIYLY
-210 YLPGNTDG
+210 YLPANETG
-218 TPSYFTGSKAKT
+218 TPSYFTGSKPKT
-230 DAEMLAAN
+230 DAQLLADN
-238 MFYTVQVEDAAHAVY
+238 MFYTITVEDAAHAVY
-253 SEGTLP
+253 DTPP
-259 APQVLFHG
+259 ASQVLFHG
-267 GNTTVTLNKPEGVT
+267 GSTTVTLDKAEGVT
-281 WTAVNGKTNETL
+281 WEAVNGQTGATL
-293 SLPMAEVGTTVT
+293 SLASTETETTVT
-305 YTITNISA
+305 YAIGNINA
-313 PIIFRPRMAAGM
+313 PIRFRPRVAAGM
-325 LRYEA
+325 LRDEA
-330 MPDGWM
+330 MPEGWM
-336 SKLGLF
+336 SNLGNF
-342 EVSKQQPQQT
+342 DVSRQQPQQT
-352 ATVRGQVVYMALPAE
+352 ATVRGEAVYMALPAE

-378 RIAVTITDA
+378 RIAVKITGA
-387 NNHTMFY
+387 NDHTMFY

-399 KVASAAGSPVLPA
+399 KVASAAGSPVLSA
-412 GTVLTAD
+412 RTVLTAD
-419 DLNAYAGSDGVI
+419 ELNAYAGSDGVI
-431 RLQAVWS
+431 LLQAVWS

-462 VEDGVQSEL
+462 VEDGVKPES

-485 DAGKIPVTY
+485 NAGAIPTNY
-494 TTTGGTPLVARPNA
+494 TDSGGQPLVARPSA

-514 TNTPI
+514 TNTTI
-519 RGMTKIPVEGATLE
+519 RGMTKTPVRGATLE

-555 GQVVDNEKLNTTY
+555 GQVVDNDKLNTTY

-605 DAAAIAQA
+605 DAAAIDLA
-613 KGDFSITVS
+613 KENFTITVS
-622 HTEGSG
+622 HTEDSG
-628 SVTDFTLLPQPAADV
+628 SVTDFTLLPRPKNEV
-643 TEAGKRGYTD
+643 NEVGKLGYTD
-653 YDAAAETYTWEVP
+653 YDAATETYTWEVP

-671 AYTLREEN
+671 SYTITETG
-679 YIPSGNWRVS
+679 YIPSGSWRVS
-689 NSYAIRNAPEG
+689 NSYAIRNAPAG
-700 DPTGYQPYPKDGIVI
+700 GPTGYQPYPAAGIVI
-715 KAVGYADDV
+715 TAVGYGDDV
-724 PDIAVQTVALRNV
+724 PNIAVQTVALRNV
-737 YVGVGTLTVNTQDS
+737 YVGVGTLTVNTQDAI
-751 VTGNNLKNVPYR
+751 TGNNLKDITYR
-763 LTRDGTAVTLYRRP
+763 LTRADGSAVTLYRRP
-777 GTTLYSMGNDPGY
+777 GTTLYSMGNDPDY
-790 TETISDGTLTAGANG
+790 TETIPDGTLTAGANG

-817 LTETLPTGYYGPGT
+817 LTETLPTGYYGPGR
-831 VQVTVAKEASGG
+831 VQVTVEKPADTI
-843 MTYSSVAQALPTEVT
+843 TYQSVAQNLPTEVT
-858 TPTGGWLKEAESD
+858 APTGGWLKYADTD

-920 SEENKWEYTWKGL
+920 SEENKWEYTWQEL

-948 TKIGNTYRDA
+948 TKIGNTHRDA
-958 ALGGDGFADYDV
+958 APGGDGFADYDV
-970 TNDAVKYR
+970 TNDTVKYR
-978 QTDDPDYRADHMWTE
+978 KTDDPDYRADHMWTE

-1025 RPLRGAEFTLYT
+1025 RPLQGAEFTLYT
-1037 DAACTHLLATAT
+1037 DELCTTKLAEAT
-1049 SDENG
+1049 SDANG
-1054 RVEFEKQ
+1054 RVEFAKQ
-1061 PGGTYYLKETKAPQG
+1061 PGGTYYLKETAAPTG

-1090 GKATITDS
+1090 GKATITTS

-1117 VLGPDDEPLTG
+1117 VLGPEGEPLPG
-1128 TKLQVTWD
+1128 TKLRVTWD
-1136 KVQHPEY
+1136 TVQRPEY
-1143 ITNTNGTV
+1143 TTGTDGTV
-1151 VLPKLPNGD
+1151 VLPKLPNGN

-1184 YGEITLTTAADA
+1184 YGEIILTAADTA
-1196 WMLEKTVENEYLLTL
+1196 WKLEQTAENTYRLTL

-1243 MLCRKKQAE
+1243 ILCRKKQVE

>member
-1 MQAASGRKT
+1 MYAASGRKT
-10 KYRRRRARRAS
+10 EYRRRRARRAS

-43 AAEAAEAALPEPTP
+43 ATEATETAPPEPTP

-62 PIPEPIPEPTPEPIP
+62 PIPEPTPEPTPEL
-77 QPPADDTTDAPTDD
+77 PADDTTDDPT
-91 TTDDTTD
+91 
-98 DPADDITDR
+98 DDITDR
-107 ATPTATAVAV
+107 AAPTETAVTV
-117 ICYAAVD
+117 TCYAAVD
-124 GDWKQVGTVQTD
+124 GGWQPVGTVQTD
-136 KIDSDSNRYYVTAQ
+136 KIDSGSNRYYIMAA

-158 YGFSSANYSGE
+158 YGFSSAEYNGE
-169 LFFPHTDDRNADTLW
+169 LFFPHTDGRNADTLW
-184 ADAAPQQ
+184 ANAAPQQ

-200 LSKQGPIYLY
+200 LSTQGPIYLY
-210 YLPGNTDG
+210 YLPANATG
-218 TPSYFTGSKAKT
+218 TPSYFTGSKSKT
-230 DAEMLAAN
+230 DAQLLADN
-238 MFYTVQVEDAAHAVY
+238 MFYTITVEDPARAVY
-253 SEGTLP
+253 DTPP

-267 GNTTVTLNKPEGVT
+267 GSTTVTLDKAEGVT
-281 WTAVNGKTNETL
+281 WTAVNGQTGATL
-293 SLPMAEVGTTVT
+293 SLPMTEETAVT
-305 YTITNISA
+305 YTIENIDA
-313 PIIFRPRMAAGM
+313 PIRFRPRVAAGM
-325 LRYEA
+325 IQYEV

-336 SKLGLF
+336 RKLGNF
-342 EVSKQQPQQT
+342 DVSRQQPQQP
-352 ATVRGQVVYMALPAE
+352 ATVRGEAVFMALPAE
-367 NSHTLLAPDID
+367 NSHTLLPPDID

-399 KVASAAGSPVLPA
+399 KVVSAADTPVLPA

-419 DLNAYAGSDGVI
+419 ELNAYAGSDGVI
-431 RLQAVWS
+431 LLQAVWS
-438 GVDSQNRPNTVH
+438 GVDSQGRPNTVH

-462 VEDGVQSEL
+462 VEDGVKPES
-471 QSDYTPVIYSTRMM
+471 QSDYTPVIYSTRMKN
-485 DAGKIPVTY
+485 AGNIPTTY
-494 TTTGGTPLVARPNA
+494 TTTGGQPLVARPNA

-514 TNTPI
+514 TNTTI
-519 RGMTKIPVEGATLE
+519 RSMTTIPVEGATLE

-555 GQVVDNEKLNTTY
+555 GQVVENEKLNTTY

-605 DAAAIAQA
+605 DVAAIALA
-613 KGDFSITVS
+613 KKDFTITVS

-628 SVTDFTLLPQPAADV
+628 SVTDFTLLPQPAAGV
-643 TEAGKRGYTD
+643 NEAGKLGYTD
-653 YDAAAETYTWEVP
+653 YDAATKTYTWEVP

-671 AYTLREEN
+671 SYTITEAG
-679 YIPSGNWRVS
+679 YIPSGSWRVS
-689 NSYAIRNAPEG
+689 NSYVIRNSPEG
-700 DPTGYQPYPKDGIVI
+700 GPTGYLPYPTAGIDI
-715 KAVGYADDV
+715 TAVGYGDDV
-724 PDIAVQTVALRNV
+724 PNIAVQTVALRNV
-737 YVGVGTLTVNTQDS
+737 YVGVGTLTVNTQDA
-751 VTGNNLKNVPYR
+751 VTGNILKDITYR
-763 LTRDGTAVTLYRRP
+763 LTHENGTAVTLYRRP
-777 GTTLYSMGNDPGY
+777 GTTLYSMEKDDPGY
-790 TETISDGTLTAGANG
+790 TETIPDGTLIAGANG

-831 VQVTVAKEASGG
+831 VQVTVTKPTADTI
-843 MTYSSVAQALPTEVT
+843 TYHSVAQNLPTEVT
-858 TPTGGWLKEAESD
+858 EPAGGWLKDAETD

-920 SEENKWEYTWKGL
+920 SETNKWEYTWQEL

-948 TKIGNTYRDA
+948 TKIGNTYRYA
-958 ALGGDGFADYDV
+958 ALGDGFADYDV

-978 QTDDPDYRADHMWTE
+978 KTGDSAYRDVHMWEE

-1025 RPLRGAEFTLYT
+1025 RPLQGAEFTLYT
-1037 DAACTHLLATAT
+1037 DAACTHPLATAT
-1049 SDENG
+1049 SDANG
-1054 RVEFEKQ
+1054 RVEFAPQ
-1061 PGGTYYLKETKAPQG
+1061 PGGTYFLKETKAPQG
-1076 HTAENTVWTVKISG
+1076 HTAENTVWTVKIAG
-1090 GKATITDS
+1090 GKATITTP
-1098 TGAVI
+1098 TGAVV
-1103 TSVRNTSLLQLTLR
+1103 TSVRNASLLQLTLQ
-1117 VLGPDDEPLTG
+1117 VLGPEGEPLPG
-1128 TKLQVTWD
+1128 TKLQVKWNTA
-1136 KVQHPEY
+1136 QYPEY
-1143 ITNTNGTV
+1143 TTDTDGTV
-1151 VLPKLPNGD
+1151 VLPKLPNGN

-1170 GYLPQVSVPELNAQ
+1170 GYLPPVSDPKLNAQ
-1184 YGEITLTTAADA
+1184 YGEITLTSGDDA
-1196 WMLEKTVENEYLLTL
+1196 WTLEKTAENTYRLTL

-1231 AAGVLLMGLAAV
+1231 AAGVLLMGLAAA
-1243 MLCRKKQAE
+1243 MLCRKKQVE

>member
-1 MQAASGRKT
+1 MYAASGRKT
-10 KYRRRRARRAS
+10 EYRRRRARRAS

-43 AAEAAEAALPEPTP
+43 AAEATETAPP

-62 PIPEPIPEPTPEPIP
+62 PIPEP
-77 QPPADDTTDAPTDD
+77 PADDPADDPTNDIS
-91 TTDDTTD
+91 D

-107 ATPTATAVAV
+107 AAPTATAVTV
-117 ICYAAVD
+117 TCYAAVD
-124 GDWKQVGTVQTD
+124 DGWKQVGTVQTD
-136 KIDSDSNRYYVTAQ
+136 KIDSDSNRYYIMAA

-169 LFFPHTDDRNADTLW
+169 RFFPHTDNNSINTLW

-200 LSKQGPIYLY
+200 LSRKGPIYLY
-210 YLPGNTDG
+210 YLPANETG
-218 TPSYFTGSKAKT
+218 TPSYFTGSKPKT
-230 DAEMLAAN
+230 DPTMLADN
-238 MFYTVQVEDAAHAVY
+238 MFYTITVEDAAHAVY
-253 SEGTLP
+253 DTP
-259 APQVLFHG
+259 PVPQVLFHG
-267 GNTTVTLNKPEGVT
+267 GSTTVTLDKAEGVT
-281 WTAVNGKTNETL
+281 WTAVNGKTGATL
-293 SLPMAEVGTTVT
+293 SLPMDEAGTT
-305 YTITNISA
+305 YTITDIST
-313 PIIFRPRMAAGM
+313 PIIFRPRAAAGM

-336 SKLGLF
+336 SNLGNF
-342 EVSKQQPQQT
+342 DVSRQHPQQT
-352 ATVRGQVVYMALPAE
+352 ATVRGEAVFMALPAE
-367 NSHTLLAPDID
+367 NSHTLLPPDID

-399 KVASAAGSPVLPA
+399 KVVSAAGSPVLPA
-412 GTVLTAD
+412 GKVLTAD

-438 GVDSQNRPNTVH
+438 GVDSEGRPNTVH

-462 VEDGVQSEL
+462 VEDGVKPESPN
-471 QSDYTPVIYSTRMM
+471 DYTPAIYSTRMM
-485 DAGKIPVTY
+485 NAGNIPTTY
-494 TTTGGTPLVARPNA
+494 TTGGTPLVARPSA
-508 DDDAYQ
+508 DADAYQ
-514 TNTPI
+514 TNTTI
-519 RGMTKIPVEGATLE
+519 RDMVRTPVQGATLE

-555 GQVVDNEKLNTTY
+555 GQVVENEKLNTTY

-590 VAKRTRFFVTKTFAG
+590 VAKRARFIVTKTFAG
-605 DAAAIAQA
+605 DAAAIALA
-613 KGDFSITVS
+613 KKDFTITVS
-622 HTEGSG
+622 HTEGNS
-628 SVTDFTLLPQPAADV
+628 SVTDFTLLPQPDADV
-643 TEAGKRGYTD
+643 NEAGKRGYTD
-653 YDAAAETYTWEVP
+653 YDAATQTYTWKVP

-671 AYTLREEN
+671 SYTITEAG

-700 DPTGYQPYPKDGIVI
+700 GPTDYQLYPEAGIKI
-715 KAVGYADDV
+715 TAVGYADDV
-724 PDIAVQTVALRNV
+724 QNIAVQTVALRNV
-737 YVGVGTLTVNTQDS
+737 YVGVGTLTVNTQDAI
-751 VTGNNLKNVPYR
+751 TGDNLRDIPYR
-763 LTRDGTAVTLYRRP
+763 LTHADGTAVTLYRRP
-777 GTTLYSMGNDPGY
+777 GTTLYSMEKDDPGY
-790 TETISDGTLTAGANG
+790 TETIPDGTLTAGANG

-843 MTYSSVAQALPTEVT
+843 MTYRSVAQNLPTEVT
-858 TPTGGWLKEAESD
+858 APTGGWLKDAKTD

-906 DGTPVPGDQYTQVL
+906 DGTPVPGAQYTKEL
-920 SEENKWEYTWKGL
+920 SEENKWEYTWQEL

-958 ALGGDGFADYDV
+958 APGDGFADYDV

-978 QTDDPDYRADHMWTE
+978 KTGDSAYRDVHMWEE

-1025 RPLRGAEFTLYT
+1025 RPLQGAEFTLYT
-1037 DAACTHLLATAT
+1037 DAACTYPLDTAT

-1054 RVEFEKQ
+1054 RVEFTPQ

-1076 HTAENTVWTVKISG
+1076 HTAEDTVWTVKIAG
-1090 GKATITDS
+1090 GKATITNPK
-1098 TGAVI
+1098 GAVV
-1103 TSVRNTSLLQLTLR
+1103 TSVRNASLLRLTLR
-1117 VLGPDDEPLTG
+1117 VLGPEGEPLPG
-1128 TKLQVTWD
+1128 TKLRVTWD
-1136 KVQHPEY
+1136 TVQRPEY
-1143 ITNTNGTV
+1143 TTGTDGTV
-1151 VLPKLPNGD
+1151 VLPKLPNGN

-1184 YGEITLTTAADA
+1184 YGTVIMTSHDA
-1196 WMLEKTVENEYLLTL
+1196 WTLEKTAEGYRLTL

-1231 AAGVLLMGLAAV
+1231 AAGVLLMGLAAA
-1243 MLCRKKQAE
+1243 MLCRKKQVE

>member
-1 MQAASGRKT
+1 MEDKNVRSIR
-10 KYRRRRARRAS
+10 
-21 ALMVVLALLF
+21 
-31 TMVPTGFATVAG
+31 
-43 AAEAAEAALPEPTP
+43 PE
-57 EPTPE
+57 
-62 PIPEPIPEPTPEPIP
+62 
-77 QPPADDTTDAPTDD
+77 
-91 TTDDTTD
+91 
-98 DPADDITDR
+98 
-107 ATPTATAVAV
+107 
-117 ICYAAVD
+117 
-124 GDWKQVGTVQTD
+124 
-136 KIDSDSNRYYVTAQ
+136 NR
-150 ELDGIYGG
+150 I
-158 YGFSSANYSGE
+158 S
-169 LFFPHTDDRNADTLW
+169 
-184 ADAAPQQ
+184 
-191 NTDGAWQIP
+191 
-200 LSKQGPIYLY
+200 
-210 YLPGNTDG
+210 
-218 TPSYFTGSKAKT
+218 
-230 DAEMLAAN
+230 
-238 MFYTVQVEDAAHAVY
+238 
-253 SEGTLP
+253 P

-267 GNTTVTLNKPEGVT
+267 GSTTVTLNKAEGVT
-281 WTAVNGKTNETL
+281 WTAVNGQTGATL
-293 SLPMAEVGTTVT
+293 SLPMTEETAVT
-305 YTITNISA
+305 YTIENIAA
-313 PIIFRPRMAAGM
+313 PIRFRPRVAAGM

-336 SKLGLF
+336 SKLGNF
-342 EVSKQQPQQT
+342 DVSRQQPQQT
-352 ATVRGQVVYMALPAE
+352 ATVRGEAVYMALPAE
-367 NSHTLLAPDID
+367 NSHTLLPPDID

-399 KVASAAGSPVLPA
+399 KVVSAADSPVLPA
-412 GTVLTAD
+412 GTVLTAE
-419 DLNAYAGSDGVI
+419 DLNRYAGSDGVI

-462 VEDGVQSEL
+462 VEDGVQSES

-485 DAGKIPVTY
+485 NAGKIPVTY
-494 TTTGGTPLVARPNA
+494 TGGTPLVARPNA

-514 TNTPI
+514 TNTTI
-519 RGMTKIPVEGATLE
+519 RGMTTTPVQGATLE

-555 GQVVDNEKLNTTY
+555 GQVVDNDKLNTTY

-590 VAKRTRFFVTKTFAG
+590 VAKRTRFIVTKTFAG
-605 DAAAIAQA
+605 DAAAIDLV
-613 KGDFSITVS
+613 KGNFKITVS

-628 SVTDFTLLPQPAADV
+628 SVTDFTLVPQPAADV
-643 TEAGKRGYTD
+643 NEAGKLGYTS
-653 YDAAAETYTWEVP
+653 YDTATETYTWEVP

-671 AYTLREEN
+671 SYTITEAGHTL
-679 YIPSGNWRVS
+679 SGSWRVS

-700 DPTGYQPYPKDGIVI
+700 GPTDYQLYPEAGIKI
-715 KAVGYADDV
+715 TAVGYGDDV

-737 YVGVGTLTVNTQDS
+737 YVGVGTLTVNTQDAI
-751 VTGNNLKNVPYR
+751 TGDNLRDIPYR

-777 GTTLYSMGNDPGY
+777 GTTLYSMEKDDPGY
-790 TETISDGTLTAGANG
+790 TETIPGGTLTAGANG

-831 VQVTVAKEASGG
+831 VQVTVTKPTANTITYHSEA
-843 MTYSSVAQALPTEVT
+843 QNLPTEVT
-858 TPTGGWLKEAESD
+858 EPAGGWLKDAETD

-901 VQLWC
+901 VRLWC
-906 DGTPVPGDQYTQVL
+906 DGTPVSGDQYTQVL
-920 SEENKWEYTWKGL
+920 SEENKWEYTWNNL

-948 TKIGNTYRDA
+948 TKIGNTHRDA
-958 ALGGDGFADYDV
+958 ALGDGFADYDV
-970 TNDAVKYR
+970 TNDTVKYR
-978 QTDDPDYRADHMWTE
+978 KNSDSAYRNEHMWTE

-1005 VVRNEGVRGAVTF
+1005 VVRNEGVRGAVVF
-1018 TKADEMN
+1018 TKADEKN
-1025 RPLRGAEFTLYT
+1025 RPLQGAEFTLYT

-1054 RVEFEKQ
+1054 RVQFAAQ
-1061 PGGTYYLKETKAPQG
+1061 PGGTYFLKETKAPKG
-1076 HTAENTVWTVKISG
+1076 HTAEDTVWTVIIAG
-1090 GKATITDS
+1090 GKATITTP
-1098 TGAVI
+1098 TGAAI

-1117 VLGPDDEPLTG
+1117 VLGPDNEPLPG
-1128 TKLQVTWD
+1128 TQLRVTWD
-1136 KVQHPEY
+1136 AVQHPEY
-1143 ITNTNGTV
+1143 TTGTDGKV
-1151 VLPKLPNGD
+1151 QLSKLPNGE

-1170 GYLPQVSVPELNAQ
+1170 GYLPQVSIPALNAQ
-1184 YGEITLTTAADA
+1184 YGVITMTSGDGA
-1196 WMLEKTVENEYLLTL
+1196 WTLEETVENTYRLTL

-1243 MLCRKKQAE
+1243 ILCRKKQVE

>member
-1 MQAASGRKT
+1 MYAASGRKT
-10 KYRRRRARRAS
+10 EYRRRRARRAS

-43 AAEAAEAALPEPTP
+43 AAEATETEPPAAPP

-62 PIPEPIPEPTPEPIP
+62 PIPEPTPE
-77 QPPADDTTDAPTDD
+77 PPADDTTDDPADD
-91 TTDDTTD
+91 PADDPTD

-107 ATPTATAVAV
+107 AAPTATAVTV
-117 ICYAAVD
+117 TCYAAVD
-124 GDWKQVGTVQTD
+124 GGWKPVGTVQTD
-136 KIDSDSNRYYVTAQ
+136 KIDSGRYYVTAQ
-150 ELDGIYGG
+150 ELDGIYGE

-169 LFFPHTDDRNADTLW
+169 RFFPHTDDNSIDKLW
-184 ADAAPQQ
+184 ADAVPQQ

-200 LSKQGPIYLY
+200 LSTRGPIYLY
-210 YLPGNTDG
+210 YLPGNTAG
-218 TPSYFTGSKAKT
+218 SPGYFDSSKSKT

-238 MFYTVQVEDAAHAVY
+238 MFYTVQVEDPTHAVY
-253 SEGTLP
+253 DTPP

-267 GNTTVTLNKPEGVT
+267 EGTTVTLNKAEGVT
-281 WTAVNGKTNETL
+281 WTAVNGQTGATL
-293 SLPMAEVGTTVT
+293 SLAMDEAGTT
-305 YTITNISA
+305 YTITDIST
-313 PIIFRPRMAAGM
+313 PIIFRPRAAAGM
-325 LRYEA
+325 IQYEA
-330 MPDGWM
+330 MPERWM
-336 SKLGLF
+336 SKLGNF
-342 EVSKQQPQQT
+342 DVSRQQPQQT
-352 ATVRGQVVYMALPAE
+352 ATVKGEKVYMALPAE
-367 NSHTLLAPDID
+367 NSHALLPPDID

-399 KVASAAGSPVLPA
+399 KVASVAGSPVLPA
-412 GTVLTAD
+412 GTVLTAE
-419 DLNAYAGSDGVI
+419 DLNRYAGSDGVI

-438 GVDSQNRPNTVH
+438 GVDSQRRPNTVH

-462 VEDGVQSEL
+462 VEDGVKPESPD
-471 QSDYTPVIYSTRMM
+471 DYTPAIYSTRMM
-485 DAGKIPVTY
+485 NAGEIPTTY
-494 TTTGGTPLVARPNA
+494 TTGGTPLVARPSA
-508 DDDAYQ
+508 DADAYQ
-514 TNTPI
+514 TNTTI
-519 RGMTKIPVEGATLE
+519 RDMVRTPVKGATLE

-544 LRANQIEMKIN
+544 LRANNIQMQIN
-555 GQVVDNEKLNTTY
+555 GQVVENEKLNTTY

-590 VAKRTRFFVTKTFAG
+590 VAKRSRFIVTKTFAG
-605 DAAAIAQA
+605 DTAAIDLA
-613 KGDFSITVS
+613 KKDFTITVS

-628 SVTDFTLLPQPAADV
+628 SVTDFTLLPQPAAGV

-653 YDAAAETYTWEVP
+653 YDAATQTYTWEVP

-671 AYTLREEN
+671 SYTITEAG
-679 YIPSGNWRVS
+679 YIPSGSWRVS

-700 DPTGYQPYPKDGIVI
+700 GPTGYQPYPKDGIVI
-715 KAVGYADDV
+715 TAVGYADDV
-724 PDIAVQTVALRNV
+724 QNIAVQTVALRNI
-737 YVGVGTLTVNTQDS
+737 YVGVGTLTVNTQDAI
-751 VTGNNLKNVPYR
+751 TGDNLRDITYR
-763 LTRDGTAVTLYRRP
+763 LTRADGSAVTLYRRP
-777 GTTLYSMGNDPGY
+777 GTTLYSMEKDDPGY
-790 TETISDGTLTAGANG
+790 TETIPDGTLIAGANG

-843 MTYSSVAQALPTEVT
+843 MTYRSVAQNLPTEVT
-858 TPTGGWLKEAESD
+858 TPTGGWLKDADTD

-880 MLISVT
+880 MLISVM

-920 SEENKWEYTWKGL
+920 SEENKWEYTWNNL

-958 ALGGDGFADYDV
+958 ALDDGFADYNV

-978 QTDDPDYRADHMWTE
+978 KTGDPDYRADHMWEE

-1025 RPLRGAEFTLYT
+1025 RPLQGAEFTLYT
-1037 DAACTHLLATAT
+1037 DELCTKTLATAT
-1049 SDENG
+1049 SNEDGEV
-1054 RVEFEKQ
+1054 RFTPQ
-1061 PGGTYYLKETKAPQG
+1061 PGGTYYLKETKAPNG
-1076 HTAENTVWTVKISG
+1076 HTAENTVWTVKIAG
-1090 GKATITDS
+1090 GKATITDPK
-1098 TGAVI
+1098 GAVI

-1117 VLGPDDEPLTG
+1117 VLGPDGESLPG
-1128 TKLQVTWD
+1128 TKLQVKWNTA
-1136 KVQHPEY
+1136 QYPEY
-1143 ITNTNGTV
+1143 TTDTDGTV
-1151 VLPKLPNGD
+1151 VLPKLPNGN

-1170 GYLPQVSVPELNAQ
+1170 GYLPPVSVPELNAQ
-1184 YGEITLTTAADA
+1184 YGEITLTSGDDA
-1196 WMLEKTVENEYLLTL
+1196 WTLENTAEGYLLTL

-1243 MLCRKKQAE
+1243 MLCRKKQVE

>member
-1 MQAASGRKT
+1 MYAASGRKT
-10 KYRRRRARRAS
+10 EYRRRRARRAS

-43 AAEAAEAALPEPTP
+43 AAEAAEAAP
-57 EPTPE
+57 PE
-62 PIPEPIPEPTPEPIP
+62 PIPEPIPEPTPEP
-77 QPPADDTTDAPTDD
+77 PADDPTDD
-91 TTDDTTD
+91 TTDDPTDDPTNDISD

-107 ATPTATAVAV
+107 AAPTATAVV
-117 ICYAAVD
+117 VTCYAAVD
-124 GDWKQVGTVQTD
+124 GGWKQVGTVQTD
-136 KIDSDSNRYYVTAQ
+136 KIDSGRYYVTAQ
-150 ELDGIYGG
+150 ELDGIYGE

-169 LFFPHTDDRNADTLW
+169 LFFPHTDNNSIDKLW
-184 ADAAPQQ
+184 ADAVPQQ

-200 LSKQGPIYLY
+200 LSTRGPIYLY
-210 YLPGNTDG
+210 YLPGNTAG
-218 TPSYFTGSKAKT
+218 SPGYFDSSKSKT

-238 MFYTVQVEDAAHAVY
+238 MFYTVQVEDPTHAVY
-253 SEGTLP
+253 DTPP

-267 GNTTVTLNKPEGVT
+267 EGTTVTLNKAEGVT
-281 WTAVNGKTNETL
+281 WTAVNGQTGATL
-293 SLPMAEVGTTVT
+293 SLAMTETEPAVT
-305 YTITNISA
+305 YTIDNINA
-313 PIIFRPRMAAGM
+313 PIRFRPRVAAGM

-336 SKLGLF
+336 RKLGNF
-342 EVSKQQPQQT
+342 DVSRQQPQQT
-352 ATVRGQVVYMALPAE
+352 ATVRGEAVFMALPAE

-399 KVASAAGSPVLPA
+399 KVASAAGSPVLSA
-412 GTVLTAD
+412 GTVLTAEQ
-419 DLNAYAGSDGVI
+419 LNDYAGSDGVI
-431 RLQAVWS
+431 LLQAVWS
-438 GVDSQNRPNTVH
+438 GVDSHNRPNTVH

-462 VEDGVQSEL
+462 VEDGVKPESPN
-471 QSDYTPVIYSTRMM
+471 DYTPAIYSTRMM
-485 DAGKIPVTY
+485 NAGEIPTTY
-494 TTTGGTPLVARPNA
+494 TTGGTPLVARPSA
-508 DDDAYQ
+508 DADAYQ
-514 TNTPI
+514 TNTTI
-519 RGMTKIPVEGATLE
+519 RDMVRTPVKGATLE

-544 LRANQIEMKIN
+544 LRANNIQMQIN
-555 GQVVDNEKLNTTY
+555 GQVVENEKLNTTY

-590 VAKRTRFFVTKTFAG
+590 VAKRSRFIVTKTFAG
-605 DAAAIAQA
+605 DTAAIDLA
-613 KGDFSITVS
+613 KKDFTITVS

-628 SVTDFTLLPQPAADV
+628 SVTDFTLLPQPAAGV

-653 YDAAAETYTWEVP
+653 YDAATQTYTWEVP

-671 AYTLREEN
+671 SYTITEAGH
-679 YIPSGNWRVS
+679 IPSGNWRVS

-700 DPTGYQPYPKDGIVI
+700 DATGYQPYPKDGIKI
-715 KAVGYADDV
+715 TAVGYADDV
-724 PDIAVQTVALRNV
+724 QNIAVQTVALRNV
-737 YVGVGTLTVNTQDS
+737 YVGVGTLTVNTQDAI
-751 VTGNNLKNVPYR
+751 TGDNLRDIPYR
-763 LTRDGTAVTLYRRP
+763 LTRDGSAVTLYRRP
-777 GTTLYSMGNDPGY
+777 GTTLYSMINDPDY
-790 TETISDGTLTAGANG
+790 TETISDGTMTAGANG

-831 VQVTVAKEASGG
+831 VQVTVAKDASGG
-843 MTYSSVAQALPTEVT
+843 MTYRSVAQNLPTEVT
-858 TPTGGWLKEAESD
+858 TPTGGWLKEAETD

-920 SEENKWEYTWKGL
+920 SEKNNWEYTWNNL

-958 ALGGDGFADYDV
+958 ALDDGFADYNV

-978 QTDDPDYRADHMWTE
+978 KTGDPDYRADHMWEE

-1025 RPLRGAEFTLYT
+1025 RPLQGAEFTLYT
-1037 DAACTHLLATAT
+1037 DAACTHPLATAT
-1049 SDENG
+1049 SDANG
-1054 RVEFEKQ
+1054 RVEFAPQ
-1061 PGGTYYLKETKAPQG
+1061 PGGTYYLKETKAPNG
-1076 HTAENTVWTVKISG
+1076 HTAEDTVWTVKIAG
-1090 GKATITDS
+1090 GKATITTS
-1098 TGAVI
+1098 TGAII

-1117 VLGPDDEPLTG
+1117 VLGPEREPLPD
-1128 TKLQVTWD
+1128 TKLRVTWD
-1136 KVQHPEY
+1136 KVQHPTY
-1143 ITNTNGTV
+1143 TTGTDGTV
-1151 VLPKLPNGD
+1151 LLTALPNGN

-1170 GYLPQVSVPELNAQ
+1170 GYLPPVSDPKLNAQ
-1184 YGEITLTTAADA
+1184 YGEITLTSGDDA
-1196 WMLEKTVENEYLLTL
+1196 WTLENTAENTYRLTL

-1243 MLCRKKQAE
+1243 MLCRKKQVE

>member
-10 KYRRRRARRAS
+10 ECRRRRARRAS

-43 AAEAAEAALPEPTP
+43 ATEATETAPSEPPAAPPESTP
-57 EPTPE
+57 E
-62 PIPEPIPEPTPEPIP
+62 
-77 QPPADDTTDAPTDD
+77 PPADDTTDDP
-91 TTDDTTD
+91 TDDTTD

-107 ATPTATAVAV
+107 AVPTATVVAV
-117 ICYAAVD
+117 TCYAAVD
-124 GDWKQVGTVQTD
+124 GGWKQVGTVQTD

-150 ELDGIYGG
+150 ELDGIYGE
-158 YGFSSANYSGE
+158 YGFSTANYSGE
-169 LFFPHTDDRNADTLW
+169 LFFPHTDDKNADTLW
-184 ADAAPQQ
+184 ADAAPQK
-191 NTDGAWQIP
+191 NTDGAWRIP
-200 LSKQGPIYLY
+200 LSTRGPIYLY
-210 YLPGNTDG
+210 YLPANAAG
-218 TPSYFTGSKAKT
+218 TSSYFTGSKPKT
-230 DAEMLAAN
+230 DAQLLADN
-238 MFYTVQVEDAAHAVY
+238 MFYTITVEDAAHAVY
-253 SEGTLP
+253 DTP
-259 APQVLFHG
+259 PVPQVLFHG
-267 GNTTVTLNKPEGVT
+267 GSTTVTLNKAEGVT
-281 WTAVNGKTNETL
+281 WEAVNDQNGATL
-293 SLPMAEVGTTVT
+293 SLASTETETTVT
-305 YTITNISA
+305 YTIENIDA
-313 PIIFRPRMAAGM
+313 PIRFRPRVAAGM

-336 SKLGLF
+336 SKLGHF
-342 EVSKQQPQQT
+342 EVSKQQAQQT
-352 ATVRGQVVYMALPAE
+352 ATVRGEAVYMALPAE

-438 GVDSQNRPNTVH
+438 GVDSEGRPNTVH

-462 VEDGVQSEL
+462 VEDGVKPES

-485 DAGKIPVTY
+485 NAGEIPTTY

-514 TNTPI
+514 TNTTI
-519 RGMTKIPVEGATLE
+519 RGMTKTAVEGATLE

-555 GQVVDNEKLNTTY
+555 GQVVDNDKLNTTY

-605 DAAAIAQA
+605 DAAAIDLV
-613 KGDFSITVS
+613 KKDFTITVS

-628 SVTDFTLLPQPAADV
+628 SVTDFTLVPRPKNDV
-643 TEAGKRGYTD
+643 NEAGKLGYTG

-671 AYTLREEN
+671 SYTITEAGH
-679 YIPSGNWRVS
+679 IPSGSWRIS
-689 NSYAIRNAPEG
+689 NSYAIRNNPDGGA
-700 DPTGYQPYPKDGIVI
+700 TGYLPYPEAGVTVT
-715 KAVGYADDV
+715 AVGYGDDV
-724 PDIAVQTVALRNV
+724 PPTAVQTVALRNV
-737 YVGVGTLTVNTQDS
+737 YVGVGTLTVNTQDAI
-751 VTGNNLKNVPYR
+751 TGNNLRGITYR
-763 LTRDGTAVTLYRRP
+763 LTRADGSAVTLYRRP
-777 GTTLYSMGNDPGY
+777 GTTLYSMENDPGY
-790 TETISDGTLTAGANG
+790 TETIPGGTLTAGANG

-831 VQVTVAKEASGG
+831 VQVTVAKDASGG
-843 MTYSSVAQALPTEVT
+843 MTYRSVAQNLPTEVIA
-858 TPTGGWLKEAESD
+858 PTGDWLQDADTD

-920 SEENKWEYTWKGL
+920 SEENSWEYTWNNL
-933 PLFTNGTVAGYTLRV
+933 PLFTNGTVARYTLRV
-948 TKIGNTYRDA
+948 TKIGDTHRDA

-970 TNDAVKYR
+970 TNDDVKYR
-978 QTDDPDYRADHMWTE
+978 KTGDENYRADHMWTE

-1025 RPLRGAEFTLYT
+1025 RPLQGAEFTLYT
-1037 DAACTHLLATAT
+1037 DAACTNPLATAT
-1049 SDENG
+1049 SDANG

-1090 GKATITDS
+1090 GKATITTS

-1103 TSVRNTSLLQLTLR
+1103 TSVRNASLLQLTLQ
-1117 VLGPDDEPLTG
+1117 VLGPDREPLPG
-1128 TKLQVTWD
+1128 TQLRVTWD
-1136 KVQHPEY
+1136 TVQRPEY
-1143 ITNTNGTV
+1143 TTGTDGTV
-1151 VLPKLPNGD
+1151 VLPKLPNGN

-1184 YGEITLTTAADA
+1184 YGTVTMTPHGAWTLENTT
-1196 WMLEKTVENEYLLTL
+1196 ENTYLLTL

-1231 AAGVLLMGLAAV
+1231 AAGTLLMGLAAAI
-1243 MLCRKKQAE
+1243 LCRKKQAE

>member
-1 MQAASGRKT
+1 MYAASGRKT
-10 KYRRRRARRAS
+10 EYRRRRARRAS

-43 AAEAAEAALPEPTP
+43 AAEATETAPP

-62 PIPEPIPEPTPEPIP
+62 PIPEPPTDD
-77 QPPADDTTDAPTDD
+77 PADDPANDIP
-91 TTDDTTD
+91 D

-107 ATPTATAVAV
+107 AAPTATAVAV
-117 ICYAAVD
+117 TCYAAVD
-124 GDWKQVGTVQTD
+124 GDWQQVGTVQTD

-169 LFFPHTDDRNADTLW
+169 LFFPHTDDNSIDKLW

-200 LSKQGPIYLY
+200 LSRKGPIYLY
-210 YLPGNTDG
+210 YLPANATG
-218 TPSYFTGSKAKT
+218 TPSYFAGSKPKT
-230 DAEMLAAN
+230 DAQLLAAN
-238 MFYTVQVEDAAHAVY
+238 MFYTITVEDAAHAVY
-253 SEGTLP
+253 DTPP

-267 GNTTVTLNKPEGVT
+267 GSTTVTLNKAEGVT
-281 WTAVNGKTNETL
+281 WQAVNGQTGETL
-293 SLPMAEVGTTVT
+293 TLPMDEAGTT
-305 YTITNISA
+305 YTITDIST
-313 PIIFRPRMAAGM
+313 PIIFRPRAAAGM

-330 MPDGWM
+330 MPEGWM
-336 SKLGLF
+336 SKLGNF
-342 EVSKQQPQQT
+342 GTSRQQPQQT
-352 ATVRGQVVYMALPAE
+352 ATVRGEAVCMALPAE
-367 NSHTLLAPDID
+367 NSHTLLPPDID

-394 SFAGW
+394 SFMGW
-399 KVASAAGSPVLPA
+399 KVVSTAGSPVLPA
-412 GTVLTAD
+412 ETVLTAEQ
-419 DLNAYAGSDGVI
+419 LNAYAGSDGVI
-431 RLQAVWS
+431 LLQAVWS

-462 VEDGVQSEL
+462 VEDGVKPESPN
-471 QSDYTPVIYSTRMM
+471 DYTPAIYSTRMM
-485 DAGKIPVTY
+485 NAGEIPTTY
-494 TTTGGTPLVARPNA
+494 TNQGGTPLVARPNA
-508 DDDAYQ
+508 DADAYQ
-514 TNTPI
+514 TNTTI
-519 RGMTKIPVEGATLE
+519 RDMVRTPVRGATLE

-555 GQVVDNEKLNTTY
+555 GQVVENDKLNTTY

-590 VAKRTRFFVTKTFAG
+590 VAKRSRFIVTKTFAG
-605 DAAAIAQA
+605 DAAAIALA
-613 KGDFSITVS
+613 KKDFTITVS
-622 HTEGSG
+622 HTEGSS
-628 SVTDFTLLPQPAADV
+628 SVTDFTLLPQPDADV
-643 TEAGKRGYTD
+643 NEAGKRGYTD
-653 YDAAAETYTWEVP
+653 YDAATQTYTWKVP

-671 AYTLREEN
+671 SYTITEAG

-724 PDIAVQTVALRNV
+724 QNIAVQTVALRNV
-737 YVGVGTLTVNTQDS
+737 YVGVGTLTVNTQDAL
-751 VTGNNLKNVPYR
+751 TGNNLRDIPYR
-763 LTRDGTAVTLYRRP
+763 LTRADGSAVTLYRRP
-777 GTTLYSMGNDPGY
+777 GTTLYSMEEDLDY
-790 TETISDGTLTAGANG
+790 TEKITTGELTAGANG
-805 LFTIRLE
+805 LFTIRLV

-831 VQVTVAKEASGG
+831 VQVTVTKPTADTI
-843 MTYSSVAQALPTEVT
+843 TYHSVAQGLPTEVT
-858 TPTGGWLKEAESD
+858 APGGGWLKDADTD

-906 DGTPVPGDQYTQVL
+906 DDTMVPGDQYTQVL
-920 SEENKWEYTWKGL
+920 SEENSWEYTWQEL

-948 TKIGNTYRDA
+948 TKIGNTHRDA
-958 ALGGDGFADYDV
+958 ALGDGFADYDV
-970 TNDAVKYR
+970 TNDTVKYR
-978 QTDDPDYRADHMWTE
+978 KNSDSAYRNEHMWTE

-1025 RPLRGAEFTLYT
+1025 RPLQGAEFTLYT
-1037 DAACTHLLATAT
+1037 DAACTHPLATAT

-1054 RVEFEKQ
+1054 RVQFEKQ
-1061 PGGTYYLKETKAPQG
+1061 PGGTYYLKETKAPNG

-1090 GKATITDS
+1090 GKATITTP

-1117 VLGPDDEPLTG
+1117 VLGPDREPLPG
-1128 TKLQVTWD
+1128 TKLQVKWET
-1136 KVQHPEY
+1136 VQYPEY
-1143 ITNTNGTV
+1143 TTNTNGTV
-1151 VLPKLPNGD
+1151 LLTALPNGN

-1170 GYLPQVSVPELNAQ
+1170 GYLPPVSDPTLQAQ
-1184 YGEITLTTAADA
+1184 YGEITLTSGDDA
-1196 WMLEKTVENEYLLTL
+1196 WTLEKTAENTYRLTL

-1231 AAGVLLMGLAAV
+1231 AAGALLMGLAAV
-1243 MLCRKKQAE
+1243 MLCRKKQVE

>member
-62 PIPEPIPEPTPEPIP
+62 PPTDD
-77 QPPADDTTDAPTDD
+77 PADDP
-91 TTDDTTD
+91 TDDTTD

-107 ATPTATAVAV
+107 AAPTATAVAV
-117 ICYAAVD
+117 SCYVAVD
-124 GDWKQVGTVQTD
+124 GGWQQVGTVQTD
-136 KIDSDSNRYYVTAQ
+136 KIDSGRYYIMAA
-150 ELDGIYGG
+150 ELDGIYGE
-158 YGFSSANYSGE
+158 YGFSSAKYNGG

-184 ADAAPQQ
+184 ADAPPK
-191 NTDGAWQIP
+191 NTDGTWRIP

-210 YLPGNTDG
+210 YLPGNTAG
-218 TPSYFTGSKAKT
+218 SPGYFDRSKSKT

-267 GNTTVTLNKPEGVT
+267 GNTTVTLNKAEGVT
-281 WTAVNGKTNETL
+281 WEAVNGKTNETL
-293 SLPMAEVGTTVT
+293 SLQMAEVETTVT
-305 YTITNISA
+305 YTITSIST
-313 PIIFRPRMAAGM
+313 PIIFRPRAAAGTI
-325 LRYEA
+325 RYEA
-330 MPDGWM
+330 MPDGWR
-336 SKLGLF
+336 SQLGLF

-378 RIAVTITDA
+378 RIAVKITDA
-387 NNHTMFY
+387 NNHTMYY

-399 KVASAAGSPVLPA
+399 KVASAAGAPVLPA
-412 GTVLTAD
+412 GTVLTAEK
-419 DLNAYAGSDGVI
+419 LSEYADGTGTVA
-431 RLQAVWS
+431 LQAVWS

-544 LRANQIEMKIN
+544 LRANKIEMKIN
-555 GQVVDNEKLNTTY
+555 GQVVDNDKLNTTY
-568 FGIRWNTVKYESS
+568 FGIRWNTVKYEPS

-590 VAKRTRFFVTKTFAG
+590 VAKRTRFIVTKTFAG
-605 DAAAIAQA
+605 DAAAIELA
-613 KGDFSITVS
+613 KENFTITVS

-628 SVTDFTLLPQPAADV
+628 SVTDFTLLPQPDADV

-653 YDAAAETYTWEVP
+653 YDAATQTYTWEVP

-671 AYTLREEN
+671 SYTITEAGHTL
-679 YIPSGNWRVS
+679 SGNWRVS
-689 NSYAIRNAPEG
+689 NSYAIRNAPG
-700 DPTGYQPYPKDGIVI
+700 GGPTDYQLYPEAGIKI
-715 KAVGYADDV
+715 TAVGYADDV
-724 PDIAVQTVALRNV
+724 PNIAVQTVALRNV
-737 YVGVGTLTVNTQDS
+737 YVGVGTLTVNTQDAI
-751 VTGNNLKNVPYR
+751 TGDNLRDITYR

-777 GTTLYSMGNDPGY
+777 GTTLYSMEKDDPGY

-817 LTETLPTGYYGPGT
+817 LTETLPDGYYGPGA
-831 VQVTVAKEASGG
+831 VQVTVTKEASGG
-843 MTYSSVAQALPTEVT
+843 MTYRSVAQNLPTEVT
-858 TPTGGWLKEAESD
+858 APTGGWLKEAESD

-906 DGTPVPGDQYTQVL
+906 DGTMVPGDQYTQVL
-920 SEENKWEYTWKGL
+920 SEENSWEYTWNNL
-933 PLFTNGTVAGYTLRV
+933 PLFTNGTVARYTLRV
-948 TKIGNTYRDA
+948 TKIGDTYRDA

-1076 HTAENTVWTVKISG
+1076 HTAENTVWTVKIAG

-1143 ITNTNGTV
+1143 TTNTNGTKL
-1151 VLPKLPNGD
+1151 LPKLPNGN

-1170 GYLPQVSVPELNAQ
+1170 GYLPPVSVPELNAQ
-1184 YGEITLTTAADA
+1184 YGEITLTSPHNDA
-1196 WMLEKTVENEYLLTL
+1196 WMLEKTADGYLLTL
-1211 RLQALYTLPTTGGTG
+1211 QLQALYTLPTTGGTG

-1243 MLCRKKQAE
+1243 MLCRKKQVK

>member
-1 MQAASGRKT
+1 MQAASGRKSE
-10 KYRRRRARRAS
+10 YCRRRARRAS

-43 AAEAAEAALPEPTP
+43 ATEATETAP
-57 EPTPE
+57 
-62 PIPEPIPEPTPEPIP
+62 PEPIPEPTPEPASE
-77 QPPADDTTDAPTDD
+77 PPADDPT
-91 TTDDTTD
+91 
-98 DPADDITDR
+98 DDITDR
-107 ATPTATAVAV
+107 AAPTATAVAV

-124 GDWKQVGTVQTD
+124 GNWKQVGTVQTD

-169 LFFPHTDDRNADTLW
+169 LFFPHTDDKNADTLW
-184 ADAAPQQ
+184 ANAAPK
-191 NTDGAWQIP
+191 NTDGAWRIP
-200 LSKQGPIYLY
+200 LSTRGPIYLY

-218 TPSYFTGSKAKT
+218 TSSYFTGSKPKT
-230 DAEMLAAN
+230 DAQLLADN
-238 MFYTVQVEDAAHAVY
+238 MFYTITVEDPAHAVY
-253 SEGTLP
+253 DTP
-259 APQVLFHG
+259 PVPQVLFHG
-267 GNTTVTLNKPEGVT
+267 GSTTVTLNKAEGVT
-281 WTAVNGKTNETL
+281 WTAVNGQTGETL
-293 SLPMAEVGTTVT
+293 SLPMTEETAVT
-305 YTITNISA
+305 FTIENINA
-313 PIIFRPRMAAGM
+313 PIRFRPRVAAGM
-325 LRYEA
+325 LQYEA
-330 MPDGWM
+330 MPEGWM
-336 SKLGLF
+336 SNLGNF
-342 EVSKQQPQQT
+342 VTSRQQAQQA
-352 ATVRGQVVYMALPAE
+352 ATVRGETVYMALPAE

-399 KVASAAGSPVLPA
+399 KVAGAAGSPVLPA
-412 GTVLTAD
+412 RTVLTAE
-419 DLNAYAGSDGVI
+419 DLNRYADGTGTVT
-431 RLQAVWS
+431 LQAVWS
-438 GVDSQNRPNTVH
+438 GVDSQGRPNTVH

-462 VEDGVQSEL
+462 VEDGVKPESTK
-471 QSDYTPVIYSTRMM
+471 DYTPAIYSTRMM
-485 DAGKIPVTY
+485 NAGAIPADY
-494 TTTGGTPLVARPNA
+494 TNQGGTPLVARPNA
-508 DDDAYQ
+508 DADAYQ
-514 TNTPI
+514 TNTTI
-519 RGMTKIPVEGATLE
+519 RDMVRTPVQGATLE

-544 LRANQIEMKIN
+544 LRANNIQMQIN
-555 GQVVDNEKLNTTY
+555 GQVVENEKLNTTY

-590 VAKRTRFFVTKTFAG
+590 VAKRSRFIVTKTFAG
-605 DAAAIAQA
+605 DAAAIALA
-613 KGDFSITVS
+613 KENFTITVS
-622 HTEGSG
+622 HTEGSS
-628 SVTDFTLLPQPAADV
+628 SVTDFTLLPQPAAGV

-653 YDAAAETYTWEVP
+653 YDAATKTYTWEVP

-671 AYTLREEN
+671 SYTITEAG

-689 NSYAIRNAPEG
+689 NSYVIRNSPEDG
-700 DPTGYQPYPKDGIVI
+700 PTDYQPYPEAGIKI
-715 KAVGYADDV
+715 TAVGYADDV
-724 PDIAVQTVALRNV
+724 QNIAVQTVALRNV
-737 YVGVGTLTVNTQDS
+737 YVGVGTLTVNTQDAL
-751 VTGNNLKNVPYR
+751 TGNNLRDITYR
-763 LTRDGTAVTLYRRP
+763 LTHDGTAVTLYRRP
-777 GTTLYSMGNDPGY
+777 GTTQYSMGNDPGY

-831 VQVTVAKEASGG
+831 VQVTVTKPTDGPITYYSEA
-843 MTYSSVAQALPTEVT
+843 QNLPTEVIA
-858 TPTGGWLKEAESD
+858 PTGGWLKYADTD

-880 MLISVT
+880 MLISVM

-906 DGTPVPGDQYTQVL
+906 DDTMVPGDQYTQVL
-920 SEENKWEYTWKGL
+920 SEENKWEYTWNNL

-958 ALGGDGFADYDV
+958 ALDDGFADYDV
-970 TNDAVKYR
+970 ANDDVKYR
-978 QTDDPDYRADHMWTE
+978 KTGDENYRPDHMWME
-993 DGVQHFAQEALL
+993 NGVQHFAQEALL

-1025 RPLRGAEFTLYT
+1025 RPLQGAEFALYT
-1037 DAACTHLLATAT
+1037 DAACTHLLETVT
-1049 SDENG
+1049 SDANG
-1054 RVEFEKQ
+1054 RVEFTPQ
-1061 PGGTYYLKETKAPQG
+1061 PGGTYYLKETAAPTG
-1076 HTAENTVWTVKISG
+1076 HTAEDTVWTVKISG
-1090 GKATITDS
+1090 GKATITTS

-1103 TSVRNTSLLQLTLR
+1103 TSVRNASLLQLTLQ
-1117 VLGPDDEPLTG
+1117 VLGPDGESLPG
-1128 TKLQVTWD
+1128 TKLRVTWD
-1136 KVQHPEY
+1136 TVQRPEY
-1143 ITNTNGTV
+1143 TTNTDGTV
-1151 VLPKLPNGD
+1151 VLPKLPNGN

-1184 YGEITLTTAADA
+1184 YGTVTMTPHDA
-1196 WMLEKTVENEYLLTL
+1196 WMLEQTAENTYRLTL

-1243 MLCRKKQAE
+1243 MLCRKKQVE

>member
-1 MQAASGRKT
+1 MYAASGRKT
-10 KYRRRRARRAS
+10 EYRRRRARRAS

-43 AAEAAEAALPEPTP
+43 AAEAAEAAP
-57 EPTPE
+57 PE
-62 PIPEPIPEPTPEPIP
+62 PIPEPIPEPTPEP
-77 QPPADDTTDAPTDD
+77 PADDPTDD
-91 TTDDTTD
+91 TTDDPTDDPTNDISD

-107 ATPTATAVAV
+107 AAPTATAVTV
-117 ICYAAVD
+117 TCYAAVD

-136 KIDSDSNRYYVTAQ
+136 KIDSDSTRYYIMAA
-150 ELDGIYGG
+150 ELDGIYAE
-158 YGFSSANYSGE
+158 YGFSSAEYKGE
-169 LFFPHTDDRNADTLW
+169 RFFPHTDDNSIDKLW
-184 ADAAPQQ
+184 ADAAPK
-191 NTDGAWQIP
+191 NIDGAWQIP
-200 LSKQGPIYLY
+200 LSRKGPIYLY
-210 YLPGNTDG
+210 YLPGNTAG
-218 TPSYFTGSKAKT
+218 SPGYFDSSKSKT
-230 DAEMLAAN
+230 DAQLLADN
-238 MFYTVQVEDAAHAVY
+238 MFYTITVEDPAHAVY
-253 SEGTLP
+253 D
-259 APQVLFHG
+259 APPPQQVLFHG
-267 GNTTVTLNKPEGVT
+267 GSTTVTLNKAEGVT

-293 SLPMAEVGTTVT
+293 SLPMDEAGTT
-305 YTITNISA
+305 YTITDIST
-313 PIIFRPRMAAGM
+313 PIIFRPRAAAGM
-325 LRYEA
+325 IQYEA
-330 MPDGWM
+330 MPERWM
-336 SKLGLF
+336 SKLGNF
-342 EVSKQQPQQT
+342 DVSRQQPQQT
-352 ATVRGQVVYMALPAE
+352 ATVRGEAVFMALPAE
-367 NSHTLLAPDID
+367 NSHTLLPPDID

-399 KVASAAGSPVLPA
+399 MVASAAGSPVLPA
-412 GTVLTAD
+412 GTVLTAEQ
-419 DLNAYAGSDGVI
+419 LNAYAGSDGVI

-438 GVDSQNRPNTVH
+438 GVDSQRRPNTVH

-462 VEDGVQSEL
+462 VEDGVKPESPN
-471 QSDYTPVIYSTRMM
+471 DYTPAIYSTRMM
-485 DAGKIPVTY
+485 NAGEIPTTY
-494 TTTGGTPLVARPNA
+494 TTGGTPLVARPSA
-508 DDDAYQ
+508 DADAYQ
-514 TNTPI
+514 TNTTI
-519 RGMTKIPVEGATLE
+519 RDMVRTPVKGATLE

-544 LRANQIEMKIN
+544 LRANNIQMQIN
-555 GQVVDNEKLNTTY
+555 GQVVENEKLNTTY

-590 VAKRTRFFVTKTFAG
+590 VAKRSRFIVTKTFAG
-605 DAAAIAQA
+605 DAAAIALA
-613 KGDFSITVS
+613 KENFTITVS

-643 TEAGKRGYTD
+643 NEAGKLGYTD
-653 YDAAAETYTWEVP
+653 YDAATQTYTWEVP

-671 AYTLREEN
+671 SYTITEAG

-700 DPTGYQPYPKDGIVI
+700 GPTGYQPYPKDGIVI
-715 KAVGYADDV
+715 TAVGYADDV
-724 PDIAVQTVALRNV
+724 QNIAVQTVALRNV
-737 YVGVGTLTVNTQDS
+737 YVGVGTLTVNTQDAI
-751 VTGNNLKNVPYR
+751 TGDNLRDIPYR
-763 LTRDGTAVTLYRRP
+763 LTRADGTAVTLYRRP

-843 MTYSSVAQALPTEVT
+843 MTYSSVAQNLPTEVT
-858 TPTGGWLKEAESD
+858 TPTGGWLKHADTD

-880 MLISVT
+880 MLISVM

-920 SEENKWEYTWKGL
+920 SEENKWEYTWNNL

-958 ALGGDGFADYDV
+958 ALDDGFADYNV

-978 QTDDPDYRADHMWTE
+978 KTGDPDYRADHMWEE

-1025 RPLRGAEFTLYT
+1025 RPLQGAEFTLYT
-1037 DAACTHLLATAT
+1037 DELCTKTLATAT
-1049 SDENG
+1049 SNEDGEV
-1054 RVEFEKQ
+1054 RFTPQ
-1061 PGGTYYLKETKAPQG
+1061 PGGTYYLKETKAPNG
-1076 HTAENTVWTVKISG
+1076 HTAENTVWTVKIAG
-1090 GKATITDS
+1090 GKATITTS
-1098 TGAVI
+1098 TGAVV
-1103 TSVRNTSLLQLTLR
+1103 TSVRNASLLQLTLQ
-1117 VLGPDDEPLTG
+1117 VLGPDGESLPG
-1128 TKLQVTWD
+1128 TKLQVKWNTA
-1136 KVQHPEY
+1136 QHPTY
-1143 ITNTNGTV
+1143 TTGTDGTV
-1151 VLPKLPNGD
+1151 LLTALPNGN

-1170 GYLPQVSVPELNAQ
+1170 GYLPPVSVPTLNAQ
-1184 YGEITLTTAADA
+1184 YGEITLTSGDDA
-1196 WMLEKTVENEYLLTL
+1196 WTLENTAENTYRLTL

-1243 MLCRKKQAE
+1243 MLCRKKQVE

>member
-1 MQAASGRKT
+1 MYAASGRKT
-10 KYRRRRARRAS
+10 EYRRRRVRRAS

-43 AAEAAEAALPEPTP
+43 AAEATETAPSEPPAAP
-57 EPTPE
+57 PE
-62 PIPEPIPEPTPEPIP
+62 PIPESTPE
-77 QPPADDTTDAPTDD
+77 PPADDTTDDPA
-91 TTDDTTD
+91 DDTTD

-107 ATPTATAVAV
+107 AAPTATAVAV
-117 ICYAAVD
+117 TCYVAVD
-124 GDWKQVGTVQTD
+124 GGWKQVGTVQTD
-136 KIDSDSNRYYVTAQ
+136 KIDSDSNRYYVTAA
-150 ELDGIYGG
+150 ELESIYGG
-158 YGFSSANYSGE
+158 YGFSSAKYNGE
-169 LFFPHTDDRNADTLW
+169 LFFPHTDDNSADKLW
-184 ADAAPQQ
+184 ADAVPK
-191 NTDGAWQIP
+191 NVGGAWQIP
-200 LSKQGPIYLY
+200 LSRQGPIYLY
-210 YLPGNTDG
+210 YLPGNTAG
-218 TPSYFTGSKAKT
+218 SPGYFDSSKPKT
-230 DAEMLAAN
+230 DAQLLAAN

-267 GNTTVTLNKPEGVT
+267 EGTTVTLNKTEGVT
-281 WTAVNGKTNETL
+281 WTAVNGQTGATL

-305 YTITNISA
+305 YTITDIST
-313 PIIFRPRMAAGM
+313 PIIFRPRAAAGM

-336 SKLGLF
+336 RKLGNF
-342 EVSKQQPQQT
+342 DVSRQQAQQT
-352 ATVRGQVVYMALPAE
+352 ATVRGEAVCMALPAE

-378 RIAVTITDA
+378 RIAVKITGA
-387 NNHTMFY
+387 NDHTMFY

-399 KVASAAGSPVLPA
+399 KVTSAAGSPVLPA
-412 GTVLTAD
+412 GTVLTAEQ
-419 DLNAYAGSDGVI
+419 LNAYAGSDGVI

-438 GVDSQNRPNTVH
+438 GVDSEGRLNTVH
-450 FFLHKNGELKGS
+450 FFLHKYGELKGS
-462 VEDGVQSEL
+462 VGDGVQPES

-485 DAGKIPVTY
+485 NAGNIPTTY
-494 TTTGGTPLVARPNA
+494 TTTGGTPLVARPSA
-508 DDDAYQ
+508 SADAYQ
-514 TNTPI
+514 TNTTI
-519 RGMTKIPVEGATLE
+519 RDMTKIPVEGATLE

-555 GQVVDNEKLNTTY
+555 DQVVDNEKLNTSY
-568 FGIRWNTVKYESS
+568 FGIRWNTVKYEPS

-590 VAKRTRFFVTKTFAG
+590 VAKRTRFIVTKTFAG
-605 DAAAIAQA
+605 DAVAIELA
-613 KGDFSITVS
+613 KENFTITVS

-628 SVTDFTLLPQPAADV
+628 SVTDFTLLPQPDADV

-653 YDAAAETYTWEVP
+653 YDAATKTYTWEVP

-671 AYTLREEN
+671 SYTITEAG

-700 DPTGYQPYPKDGIVI
+700 GPTGYQSYPKDGIVI
-715 KAVGYADDV
+715 TAVGYGDDV
-724 PDIAVQTVALRNV
+724 PSTAVQTVALRNV
-737 YVGVGTLTVNTQDS
+737 YVGVGTLTVNTQDAI
-751 VTGNNLKNVPYR
+751 TGDNLRDIPYR
-763 LTRDGTAVTLYRRP
+763 LTRADGTAVTLYRRP
-777 GTTLYSMGNDPGY
+777 GTTLYSMEKDDPGY
-790 TETISDGTLTAGANG
+790 TETIPDGTLTAGANG

-831 VQVTVAKEASGG
+831 VQVTVTKPADGSI
-843 MTYSSVAQALPTEVT
+843 TYHSVAQNLPTEVT
-858 TPTGGWLKEAESD
+858 TPTGGWLKAADTD

-906 DGTPVPGDQYTQVL
+906 DGTPVPGAKYTQVL
-920 SEENKWEYTWKGL
+920 SEENKWEYTWNNL

-978 QTDDPDYRADHMWTE
+978 KNSDSAYRDEHMWTE

-1018 TKADEMN
+1018 TKADEKD
-1025 RPLRGAEFTLYT
+1025 RPLQGAEFTLYA
-1037 DAACTHLLATAT
+1037 DKLCTNPLATAT
-1049 SDENG
+1049 SDVNG
-1054 RVEFEKQ
+1054 RVEFAKQ
-1061 PGGTYYLKETKAPQG
+1061 PGGTYYLKETKAPKG

-1090 GKATITDS
+1090 GKATITTS

-1103 TSVRNTSLLQLTLR
+1103 TSVRNASLLQLTLR
-1117 VLGPDDEPLTG
+1117 VLGPDDEPLPG

-1143 ITNTNGTV
+1143 ITGPDGKV
-1151 VLPKLPNGD
+1151 VLPKLPNGN

-1165 MNTPT
+1165 MDTPT
-1170 GYLPQVSVPELNAQ
+1170 GYLPQVSTPTLQAQ
-1184 YGEITLTTAADA
+1184 YGEITLTSPHNDA
-1196 WMLEKTVENEYLLTL
+1196 WTLEETAEGYRLTL

-1231 AAGVLLMGLAAV
+1231 AAGVLLMGLAAA

>member
-1 MQAASGRKT
+1 MQAASGRKSE
-10 KYRRRRARRAS
+10 YCRRRVRRAS

-43 AAEAAEAALPEPTP
+43 ATEATETAT
-57 EPTPE
+57 
-62 PIPEPIPEPTPEPIP
+62 PEPIPEPTPEP
-77 QPPADDTTDAPTDD
+77 PADDTTDDPA
-91 TTDDTTD
+91 D

-107 ATPTATAVAV
+107 AAPTATAVAV
-117 ICYAAVD
+117 TCYAAVD
-124 GDWKQVGTVQTD
+124 GGWKQVGTVQTD
-136 KIDSDSNRYYVTAQ
+136 QIDSDSTRYYIMAA

-169 LFFPHTDDRNADTLW
+169 LFFPHTDDKNADTLW
-184 ADAAPQQ
+184 ADAAPK
-191 NTDGAWQIP
+191 NTDGAWRIP
-200 LSKQGPIYLY
+200 LSTRGPIYLY

-218 TPSYFTGSKAKT
+218 TSSYFTGSKPKT
-230 DAEMLAAN
+230 DAAMLADN
-238 MFYTVQVEDAAHAVY
+238 MFYTITVEDAAHAVY
-253 SEGTLP
+253 DIP
-259 APQVLFHG
+259 PPQQVLFHG
-267 GNTTVTLNKPEGVT
+267 GSTTVTLNKAEGVT
-281 WTAVNGKTNETL
+281 WEAVNGQTGVTL
-293 SLPMAEVGTTVT
+293 SLPMTETEPTVT
-305 YTITNISA
+305 YTITDIST
-313 PIIFRPRMAAGM
+313 PIIFRPRVAAGM

-336 SKLGLF
+336 SKLGNF
-342 EVSKQQPQQT
+342 EASRQQAQQT
-352 ATVRGQVVYMALPAE
+352 ATVRGEAVYMALPAE
-367 NSHTLLAPDID
+367 NSHTLLPPDID
-378 RIAVTITDA
+378 RIAVTITGA

-399 KVASAAGSPVLPA
+399 KVTSAAGSPVLSA
-412 GTVLTAD
+412 GTVLTAE
-419 DLNAYAGSDGVI
+419 DLNRYADGTGTVT
-431 RLQAVWS
+431 LQAVWS
-438 GVDSQNRPNTVH
+438 GVDSQRRPNTVH

-462 VEDGVQSEL
+462 VEDGVQPES

-485 DAGKIPVTY
+485 NAGEIPTTY
-494 TTTGGTPLVARPNA
+494 TGGTPLVARPNA

-514 TNTPI
+514 TNTTI
-519 RGMTKIPVEGATLE
+519 RGMTKTAVEGATLE

-544 LRANQIEMKIN
+544 LRTNQIEMKIN
-555 GQVVDNEKLNTTY
+555 GQVVDNEKLNTSY

-605 DAAAIAQA
+605 DAAAITLA
-613 KGDFSITVS
+613 KGSFSITVS

-628 SVTDFTLLPQPAADV
+628 SVTDFTLVPQPDADV
-643 TEAGKRGYTD
+643 NEAGKLGYTD

-671 AYTLREEN
+671 SYTITEAGH
-679 YIPSGNWRVS
+679 IPSGSWRVS
-689 NSYAIRNAPEG
+689 NSYVIRNAPEG
-700 DPTGYQPYPKDGIVI
+700 GPTGYQSYPAAGIVI
-715 KAVGYADDV
+715 TAVGYGDDV
-724 PDIAVQTVALRNV
+724 PPTAVQTVALRNV
-737 YVGVGTLTVNTQDS
+737 YVGVGTLTVNTQDAI
-751 VTGNNLKNVPYR
+751 TGNNLRDIPYR

-777 GTTLYSMGNDPGY
+777 GTTLYSMEKDDPGY

-831 VQVTVAKEASGG
+831 VQVTVAKDASGG
-843 MTYSSVAQALPTEVT
+843 MTYRSVAQGLPTEVT
-858 TPTGGWLKEAESD
+858 EPAGGWLKHADTD

-906 DGTPVPGDQYTQVL
+906 DGTPVPGDQYTQEL
-920 SEENKWEYTWKGL
+920 SEENKWEYTWNNL

-978 QTDDPDYRADHMWTE
+978 KNSDSAYRDEHMWEE

-1025 RPLRGAEFTLYT
+1025 RPLQGAEFTLYT
-1037 DAACTHLLATAT
+1037 DAACTRPLETVT
-1049 SDENG
+1049 SDETG

-1061 PGGTYYLKETKAPQG
+1061 PGGTYYLKETKAPNG
-1076 HTAENTVWTVKISG
+1076 HTAEDTVWTVKISG
-1090 GKATITDS
+1090 GKATITTP

-1117 VLGPDDEPLTG
+1117 VLGPDGEPLPG
-1128 TKLQVTWD
+1128 TKLRVTWD
-1136 KVQHPEY
+1136 TVQHPTY
-1143 ITNTNGTV
+1143 TTGTDGTV
-1151 VLPKLPNGD
+1151 VLPKLPNGN

-1184 YGEITLTTAADA
+1184 YGTVIMTSHDA
-1196 WMLEKTVENEYLLTL
+1196 WTLEKTAEGYRLTL

-1231 AAGVLLMGLAAV
+1231 AAGVLLMGLAAA
-1243 MLCRKKQAE
+1243 MLCRKKQVE

>member
-10 KYRRRRARRAS
+10 EYRRRRARRAS

-43 AAEAAEAALPEPTP
+43 ATEATEAAPPEPTP

-62 PIPEPIPEPTPEPIP
+62 PIPEPIPEPTPEP
-77 QPPADDTTDAPTDD
+77 PADD

-98 DPADDITDR
+98 DPADDPADDITDR
-107 ATPTATAVAV
+107 AAPTATAVTV
-117 ICYAAVD
+117 TCYAAVD

-136 KIDSDSNRYYVTAQ
+136 KIDSDSTRYYIMTA

-169 LFFPHTDDRNADTLW
+169 LFFPHTDNNSINTLW
-184 ADAAPQQ
+184 ADAIPKSI
-191 NTDGAWQIP
+191 DGAWQIP

-210 YLPGNTDG
+210 YLPANATG
-218 TPSYFTGSKAKT
+218 TPSYFTGSKSKT
-230 DAEMLAAN
+230 DAQLLADN
-238 MFYTVQVEDAAHAVY
+238 MFYTITVEDAAHAVY
-253 SEGTLP
+253 DIPP

-267 GNTTVTLNKPEGVT
+267 GSTTVTLNKAEGVT
-281 WTAVNGKTNETL
+281 WTAVNGQTGATL
-293 SLPMAEVGTTVT
+293 SLPMTEETTVT
-305 YTITNISA
+305 FTIENIDA
-313 PIIFRPRMAAGM
+313 PIRFRPRVAAGM

-336 SKLGLF
+336 SKLGHF
-342 EVSKQQPQQT
+342 DVSRQHPQQT
-352 ATVRGQVVYMALPAE
+352 ATVRGEAVFMALPAE

-378 RIAVTITDA
+378 RIAVSITGA

-412 GTVLTAD
+412 GTVLTAE
-419 DLNAYAGSDGVI
+419 DLNRYADGTGTVT
-431 RLQAVWS
+431 LQAVWS
-438 GVDSQNRPNTVH
+438 GVDSQGRPNTVH

-462 VEDGVQSEL
+462 VEDGVKPES
-471 QSDYTPVIYSTRMM
+471 QSDYTPAIYSTRMM
-485 DAGKIPVTY
+485 NAGNIPTTY
-494 TTTGGTPLVARPNA
+494 TDTGGTPLVARPSA
-508 DDDAYQ
+508 SADAYQ
-514 TNTPI
+514 TNTTI
-519 RGMTKIPVEGATLE
+519 RGMTTIPVEGATLE

-555 GQVVDNEKLNTTY
+555 GQVVENEKLNTSY
-568 FGIRWNTVKYESS
+568 FGIRWNTVKYEPS

-605 DAAAIAQA
+605 DAAAIALA
-613 KGDFSITVS
+613 KKDFSITVS

-628 SVTDFTLLPQPAADV
+628 SVTDFTLLPQPDADV
-643 TEAGKRGYTD
+643 TEAGKLGYTS

-671 AYTLREEN
+671 SYTITEAG
-679 YIPSGNWRVS
+679 YIPSGSWRVS
-689 NSYAIRNAPEG
+689 NSYAIRNNPDGGA
-700 DPTGYQPYPKDGIVI
+700 TGYLPYPKDGVTVT
-715 KAVGYADDV
+715 AVGYGDDV
-724 PDIAVQTVALRNV
+724 PPTAVQTVALRNV
-737 YVGVGTLTVNTQDS
+737 YVGVGTLTVNTQDAI
-751 VTGNNLKNVPYR
+751 TGNNLRDIPYR
-763 LTRDGTAVTLYRRP
+763 LTRADGTAVTLYRRP
-777 GTTLYSMGNDPGY
+777 GTTLYSMENDDPDY
-790 TETISDGTLTAGANG
+790 TETIPGGTLTAGANG

-831 VQVTVAKEASGG
+831 VQVTVTKPTADTI
-843 MTYSSVAQALPTEVT
+843 TYHSVAQNLPTEVT
-858 TPTGGWLKEAESD
+858 APTGGWLKHADTD

-920 SEENKWEYTWKGL
+920 TEENKWEYTWNNL

-958 ALGGDGFADYDV
+958 ALDDGFADYNV
-970 TNDAVKYR
+970 TNDDVKYR
-978 QTDDPDYRADHMWTE
+978 KTDDPDYRADHMWTE

-1018 TKADEMN
+1018 TKADEKD
-1025 RPLRGAEFTLYT
+1025 RPLQGAEFTLYT

-1054 RVEFEKQ
+1054 RVEFTPQ
-1061 PGGTYYLKETKAPQG
+1061 PGGTYYLKETKAPNG
-1076 HTAENTVWTVKISG
+1076 HTAENTVWTVKIAG
-1090 GKATITDS
+1090 GKATITTP

-1117 VLGPDDEPLTG
+1117 VLGPEGESLPG
-1128 TKLQVTWD
+1128 TKLRVTWD
-1136 KVQHPEY
+1136 NVQRPEY

-1151 VLPKLPNGD
+1151 VLPKLPNGN

-1170 GYLPQVSVPELNAQ
+1170 GYLPPVSVPTLQAQ
-1184 YGEITLTTAADA
+1184 YGEITLTHPAMTHGRWRKLRRGICSPCGCRRCTPCPPPA
-1196 WMLEKTVENEYLLTL
+1196 ERERRPLL
-1211 RLQALYTLPTTGGTG
+1211 RRAP
-1226 TAAFT
+1226 
-1231 AAGVLLMGLAAV
+1231 
-1243 MLCRKKQAE
+1243 C